1 MKKLVLLIVTVIL
14 VKAVQAQIP
23 QTLNY
28 QGIARN
34 ASGEPIRYQEISVRI
49 SIIDSALA
57 GKLAYQETR
66 RVMTNYVGLFNIV
79 IGGPDAFF
87 VLGNISSVDW
97 ATGNKHIKLEID
109 PAGQSNYTIAG
120 ITKLQSVP
128 YALYSTPSG
137 NASGDLTGNYPS
149 PSIASKAVNT
159 SKLADGSVTDIK
171 VAMGINPA
179 KVGLDKVNNT
189 ADIDK
194 PVSTATQVALS
205 SKLNIA
211 DTNTMLSNRFN
222 RDTVSLSNR
231 INLKANTTD
240 VNTSLALKANITDVN
255 TSLALKAN
263 TTDVNTSLALKANT
277 ADVNTSLALK
287 ANITDVNTS
296 LALKANTTDVN
307 TSLALKENISNK
319 SLDVS
324 ADGTSDEK
332 YPTVKSVK
340 TYVDLMAGNILA
352 GQVNADWTATVGP
365 AKILNKPILFGGSY
379 SDLTGT
385 VPTWNQST
393 TGNAAT
399 STKLAAPK
407 NINGVSFD
415 GSADIT
421 ITAAASTLS
430 GIVPVAKGGT
440 GATTSGGARTNLGL
454 VIGTDVMAAN
464 ATTTLTGDV
473 IGSGNGSF
481 ATTVNTI
488 GGVSSSIIATLPTRV
503 NSNTLSITANT
514 SDILLKAPINSPLFT
529 GTPTAPTPATIDNS
543 TKIATTEFVKASIIA
558 ANAGLSSIGNIA
570 ATSNTRGATISG
582 TTELI
587 LTPADATNGGV
598 VTNGPQTFA
607 GAKTFNSSITAPNFL
622 GNASTTTK
630 LAAPKNINGVAFDG
644 SADITITADA
654 NTLTGTVQVVSGGT
668 GVSTITGLVKG
679 NGTNAM
685 SAAISG
691 TDYLAPTGSAAA
703 LTNFPTLNQNTTG
716 NAATAT
722 KLAAP
727 KNINGVA
734 FDGSADITITAD
746 ANTLTGTVQVVSGGT
761 GVSTITGLVKGNGT
775 NAMSAAIS
783 GTDYLAPTG
792 SAAALTN
799 FPTLNQNTTGNA
811 ATATKLAAPKNINGV
826 AFDGSADITI
836 AAAASTLSG
845 TVQVANGGTG
855 LTTAGL
861 TGQVLTTVG
870 SGTLSWTTPTSISVG
885 TISNTSNVNGASI
898 TGGVLNLAPADGTN
912 GGILNAS
919 NQTIGGPKY
928 FLDNITISNGIK
940 LGTTGGAQNLMYGGA
955 VFAYGTPGSN
965 NTGIGSYALSS
976 LTNTS
981 NEGNDNTAVG
991 TNTIR
996 QGGAANGSRNTAV
1009 GSSALSNGSGT
1020 SNNVAI
1026 GYNTLAAG
1034 ISGGSNTA
1042 VGTYALQNN
1051 STASYNVG
1059 IGYET
1064 LKNTTTGGSN
1074 TAVGRGAML
1083 SNTSGDVNTAVGES
1097 ALISNTNGRYNTS
1110 IGVQSQELNT
1120 TGQSNTAIGVAAIDR
1135 NTGGNN
1141 NAVLGAFAG
1150 RYIADGATYNTA
1162 IDNSILIGASAKPLA
1177 NNANNEIVIGYNA
1190 VGNGSNTVTLGNTS
1204 ITSVK
1209 TSGAF
1214 NAPIYSSTPQ
1224 ALTAGS
1230 NISWNPLSGLNAS
1243 VTLNANSTLVF
1254 SALPPVGSSGT
1265 LIISQP
1271 ASGSTYTLTLPS
1283 ATTNRVLGSS
1293 SGVTLSNTNS
1303 AKDILSF
1310 YYDGNAFYWNI
1321 GNGYGSSQTV
1331 NATNIVGGTAGAV
1344 LYQSGSGTTGFTAA
1358 GTTGQVLTSAGSGA
1372 PTWTTPSTG
1381 VGGSGTLNY
1390 LSKFSATSTLAN
1402 SSIIDEGTGV
1412 YFKTADANSTSG
1424 AGGATVKIGTNGR
1437 SMPATSGTAQN
1448 SVGLRLASNNN
1459 DVLDFGIG
1467 SRIAWLQSSDLLNLG
1482 AGYDINLN
1490 PVGGNVGI
1498 GMSTAPTSKL
1508 DVNGNVKA
1516 SSFNSTIVN
1525 SVGSNVIL
1533 GQGNV
1538 LASLTTGSNNV
1549 GVGQYTLNYLAAGS
1563 ENLGMG
1569 YSAMYN
1575 TRGSNNVGL
1584 GHNSLWTNNTGNN
1597 NTAIGHTSGYNN
1609 TGSDNTFLGYNANSN
1624 GGISNATAIGS
1635 GATVS
1640 ASNTIQLGNTSTTS
1654 VNTSGGLT
1662 ANAAVTNEITSSFT
1676 IDANN
1681 AETYKGKIIICNPS
1695 AAITITFAASL
1706 PTGFN
1711 CMVLQKSAD
1720 ANKITFAAGTSV
1732 TIKNRNNYT
1741 ATAGNYALA
1750 TIVHIGSNIIVTAGD
1765 MQ

>member
-79 IGGPDAFF
+79 IGGPDAFY
-87 VLGNISSVDW
+87 VLGNISAVDW

-240 VNTSLALKANITDVN
+240 VNTSLALKAN
-255 TSLALKAN
+255 
-263 TTDVNTSLALKANT
+263 T

-365 AKILNKPILFGGSY
+365 AKILNKPNLFSGVYSDLTGKPTLFTGSYTDLTNKPNLFSGAYSDLTGKPTLFSGSYTDLTNKPNLFSGSY
-379 SDLTGT
+379 SDLTNKPVIPAAQVSADWNATTGVAMILNKPT
-385 VPTWNQST
+385 LFSGAYADLTGPIPTWNQNT

-399 STKLAAPK
+399 ATKLAA
-407 NINGVSFD
+407 S
-415 GSADIT
+415 
-421 ITAAASTLS
+421 
-430 GIVPVAKGGT
+430 
-440 GATTSGGARTNLGL
+440 
-454 VIGTDVMAAN
+454 
-464 ATTTLTGDV
+464 
-473 IGSGNGSF
+473 
-481 ATTVNTI
+481 
-488 GGVSSSIIATLPTRV
+488 
-503 NSNTLSITANT
+503 
-514 SDILLKAPINSPLFT
+514 
-529 GTPTAPTPATIDNS
+529 
-543 TKIATTEFVKASIIA
+543 
-558 ANAGLSSIGNIA
+558 
-570 ATSNTRGATISG
+570 
-582 TTELI
+582 
-587 LTPADATNGGV
+587 
-598 VTNGPQTFA
+598 
-607 GAKTFNSSITAPNFL
+607 
-622 GNASTTTK
+622 
-630 LAAPKNINGVAFDG
+630 KNINGVAFDG
-644 SADITITADA
+644 SADITITAA
-654 NTLTGTVQVVSGGT
+654 AATLSGTVQVANGGT
-668 GVSTITGLVKG
+668 GASTITGIVKG

-734 FDGSADITITAD
+734 FDGSADITITA
-746 ANTLTGTVQVVSGGT
+746 
-761 GVSTITGLVKGNGT
+761 
-775 NAMSAAIS
+775 
-783 GTDYLAPTG
+783 
-792 SAAALTN
+792 
-799 FPTLNQNTTGNA
+799 
-811 ATATKLAAPKNINGV
+811 
-826 AFDGSADITI
+826 
-836 AAAASTLSG
+836 AASTLYG

-855 LTTAGL
+855 LTNAGL
-861 TGQVLTTVG
+861 TGQVLTTVAG
-870 SGTLSWTTPTSISVG
+870 GTLSWTTPTSISVG
-885 TISNTSNVNGASI
+885 AISNTSNVNGASI

-955 VFAYGTPGSN
+955 VFAYGTPGAN

-976 LTNTS
+976 LTNTG
-981 NEGNDNTAVG
+981 NEGNNNTAVG
-991 TNTIR
+991 TNAIR

-1020 SNNVAI
+1020 SDNVAI
-1026 GYNTLAAG
+1026 GYYTLAAG

-1150 RYIADGATYNTA
+1150 RYIADGTTYNTA

-1243 VTLNANSTLVF
+1243 VTLNANSTLAF

-1358 GTTGQVLTSAGSGA
+1358 GTSGQVLTSAGTGA

-1498 GMSTAPTSKL
+1498 GMNTAPTSKL

-1609 TGSDNTFLGYNANSN
+1609 SGSDNTFLGYNANSS

-1720 ANKITFAAGTSV
+1720 ANKVTFAAGTSV

-1750 TIVHIGSNIIVTAGD
+1750 TIVHIGGNIIVTAGD

>member
-57 GKLAYQETR
+57 GKIAYQETR
-66 RVMTNYVGLFNIV
+66 RVATNYVGLFNIV
-79 IGGPDAFF
+79 IGGPDASF
-87 VLGNISSVDW
+87 VLGNISAVDW

-109 PAGQSNYTIAG
+109 PAGQSNFTIAG

-137 NASGDLTGNYPS
+137 NASGDLTGNYPA
-149 PSIASKAVNT
+149 PSIASNAVNT
-159 SKLADGSVTDIK
+159 AKLADGSVTDIK

-189 ADIDK
+189 ADLDK
-194 PVSTATQVALS
+194 PVSAATQVSLNT
-205 SKLNIA
+205 KLNIV
-211 DTNTMLSNRFN
+211 DTSTMLSSRFN

-231 INLKANTTD
+231 INLKANAAD
-240 VNTSLALKANITDVN
+240 VNTAL
-255 TSLALKAN
+255 S
-263 TTDVNTSLALKANT
+263 LKANT
-277 ADVNTSLALK
+277 ADVNNA
-287 ANITDVNTS
+287 
-296 LALKANTTDVN
+296 
-307 TSLALKENISNK
+307 LALKENIANK
-319 SLDVS
+319 SLDL
-324 ADGTSDEK
+324 ATDGASDVK

-365 AKILNKPILFGGSY
+365 AKILNKPTLFGGAY
-379 SDLTGT
+379 SDLTGII
-385 VPTWNQST
+385 PTWNQNT

-399 STKLAAPK
+399 STKLAAPR
-407 NINGVSFD
+407 NINGVAFD

-430 GIVPVAKGGT
+430 GTVPVASGGT
-440 GATTSGGARTNLGL
+440 GAS
-454 VIGTDVMAAN
+454 
-464 ATTTLTGDV
+464 TLTGLVKGNGTNAMSAALAGTDYLTPT
-473 IGSGNGSF
+473 GSAASLTNFPTLNQNTSGN
-481 ATTVNTI
+481 
-488 GGVSSSIIATLPTRV
+488 
-503 NSNTLSITANT
+503 
-514 SDILLKAPINSPLFT
+514 
-529 GTPTAPTPATIDNS
+529 
-543 TKIATTEFVKASIIA
+543 
-558 ANAGLSSIGNIA
+558 A
-570 ATSNTRGATISG
+570 ATS
-582 TTELI
+582 
-587 LTPADATNGGV
+587 
-598 VTNGPQTFA
+598 
-607 GAKTFNSSITAPNFL
+607 
-622 GNASTTTK
+622 TK

-644 SADITITADA
+644 SADITITAAASTLSGTVPVAKGGTGATTSAGARTNLGLVIGTDVMSA
-654 NTLTGTVQVVSGGT
+654 TATTTLTGDVTGSGNGSFTTIVNSIGGVSSNIIAGLPTIVNSNTLSITANTADLLLKAPLLSPTFT
-668 GVSTITGLVKG
+668 GVPSAPTPAINDNSTKIATTEFVKASIVAANAGLSSIGNIATTSNAKG
-679 NGTNAM
+679 AT
-685 SAAISG
+685 ISG
-691 TDYLAPTGSAAA
+691 TTELILTPADATNGGI
-703 LTNFPTLNQNTTG
+703 LTNGSQTIAGAKTFNSDITAPNFIG

-761 GVSTITGLVKGNGT
+761 GASTITGLVKGNGT

-792 SAAALTN
+792 SAAALTD

-811 ATATKLAAPKNINGV
+811 ATASKLAAPKNINGV

-861 TGQVLTTVG
+861 TGQVLTTVA

-885 TISNTSNVNGASI
+885 TITNTSNSNGASI

-912 GGILNAS
+912 GGVVTTG
-919 NQTIGGPKY
+919 NQTFAGSKN
-928 FLDNITISNGIK
+928 FTNNINVNQLNVGAPSSGSQNTM
-940 LGTTGGAQNLMYGGA
+940 LGVATY
-955 VFAYGTPGSN
+955 AYGTPGNN
-965 NTGIGSYALSS
+965 NTALGFFS
-976 LTNTS
+976 LASLSNTG

-991 TNTIR
+991 TNAIR
-996 QGGAANGSRNTAV
+996 QGGGANGSRNTAV
-1009 GSSALSNGSGT
+1009 GSAALSNGSGAY
-1020 SNNVAI
+1020 NNVAI
-1026 GYNTLAAG
+1026 GYSTLAAG
-1034 ISGGSNTA
+1034 VSGTSNTA
-1042 VGTYALQNN
+1042 VGTFALQNN
-1051 STASYNVG
+1051 TTASYNVG
-1059 IGYET
+1059 IGFET
-1064 LKNTTTGGSN
+1064 LRSTTTGGSN
-1074 TAVGRGAML
+1074 TAIGKSAMY
-1083 SNTSGDVNTAVGES
+1083 SNTSGDVNTAVGENS
-1097 ALISNTNGRYNTS
+1097 LVSNTTGRYNTS
-1110 IGVQSQELNT
+1110 IGVQSQEQNA

-1135 NTGGNN
+1135 NVAGHN

-1224 ALTAGS
+1224 ALAAGS

-1243 VTLNANSTLVF
+1243 VTLNANSTLAF

>member
-79 IGGPDAFF
+79 IGGPDAFY
-87 VLGNISSVDW
+87 VLGNISAVDW

-240 VNTSLALKANITDVN
+240 VNTSLALKAN
-255 TSLALKAN
+255 
-263 TTDVNTSLALKANT
+263 T

-365 AKILNKPILFGGSY
+365 AKILNKPNLFSGVYSDLTGKPTLFTGSYTDLTNKPNLFSGAYSDLTGKPTLFSGSYTDLTNKPNLFSGSY
-379 SDLTGT
+379 SDLTNKPVIPAAQVSADWNATTGVAMILNKPT
-385 VPTWNQST
+385 LFSGAYADLTGPIPTWNQNT

-399 STKLAAPK
+399 ATKLAA
-407 NINGVSFD
+407 S
-415 GSADIT
+415 
-421 ITAAASTLS
+421 
-430 GIVPVAKGGT
+430 
-440 GATTSGGARTNLGL
+440 
-454 VIGTDVMAAN
+454 
-464 ATTTLTGDV
+464 
-473 IGSGNGSF
+473 
-481 ATTVNTI
+481 
-488 GGVSSSIIATLPTRV
+488 
-503 NSNTLSITANT
+503 
-514 SDILLKAPINSPLFT
+514 
-529 GTPTAPTPATIDNS
+529 
-543 TKIATTEFVKASIIA
+543 
-558 ANAGLSSIGNIA
+558 
-570 ATSNTRGATISG
+570 
-582 TTELI
+582 
-587 LTPADATNGGV
+587 
-598 VTNGPQTFA
+598 
-607 GAKTFNSSITAPNFL
+607 
-622 GNASTTTK
+622 
-630 LAAPKNINGVAFDG
+630 KNINGVAFDG
-644 SADITITADA
+644 SADITITAA
-654 NTLTGTVQVVSGGT
+654 AATLSGTVQVANGGT
-668 GVSTITGLVKG
+668 GASTITGLIKG

-734 FDGSADITITAD
+734 FDGSADITITAE
-746 ANTLTGTVQVVSGGT
+746 ANTLTGTVQVVNGGT
-761 GVSTITGLVKGNGT
+761 GTSTITGLVKGNGT

-811 ATATKLAAPKNINGV
+811 ATATKLATPKNINGV

-836 AAAASTLSG
+836 TAAASTLYG

-855 LTTAGL
+855 LTNAGL
-861 TGQVLTTVG
+861 TGQVLTTVAG
-870 SGTLSWTTPTSISVG
+870 GTLSWTTPTSISVG
-885 TISNTSNVNGASI
+885 AISNTSNVNGASI

-955 VFAYGTPGSN
+955 VFAYGTPGAN

-976 LTNTS
+976 LTNTG
-981 NEGNDNTAVG
+981 NEGNNNTAVG
-991 TNTIR
+991 TNAIR

-1020 SNNVAI
+1020 SDNVAI
-1026 GYNTLAAG
+1026 GYYTLAAG

-1150 RYIADGATYNTA
+1150 RYIADGTTYNTA

-1243 VTLNANSTLVF
+1243 VTLNANSTLAF

-1358 GTTGQVLTSAGSGA
+1358 GTSGQVLTSAGTGA

-1498 GMSTAPTSKL
+1498 GMNTAPTSKL

-1609 TGSDNTFLGYNANSN
+1609 SGSDNTFLGYNANSS

-1720 ANKITFAAGTSV
+1720 ANKVTFAAGTSV

-1750 TIVHIGSNIIVTAGD
+1750 TIVHIGGNIIVTAGD

>member
-1 MKKLVLLIVTVIL
+1 MKKLLLLIFTIVL
-14 VKAVQAQIP
+14 FESVQAQIP

-34 ASGEPIRYQEISVRI
+34 ANGEPIRYQEISVRI

-57 GKLAYQETR
+57 GKVAYQETR
-66 RVMTNYVGLFNIV
+66 RVRTNYVGLFNIV
-79 IGGPDAFF
+79 IGSPDAFY
-87 VLGNISSVDW
+87 VLGNISGVDW

-109 PAGQSNYTIAG
+109 PAGQSNFTIAG

-137 NASGDLTGNYPS
+137 NASGDLTGNYPA
-149 PSIASKAVNT
+149 PSIASKAVTN

-179 KVGLDKVNNT
+179 KVGLEKVNNT

-194 PVSTATQVALS
+194 PISAATQVSLNT
-205 SKLNIA
+205 KLNIV
-211 DTNTMLSNRFN
+211 DTSTMLSNRFN
-222 RDTVSLSNR
+222 RDTGSLSNR
-231 INLKANTTD
+231 INLKSNTAD
-240 VNTSLALKANITDVN
+240 VNEALALKANSIDVN
-255 TSLALKAN
+255 TALALKAN
-263 TTDVNTSLALKANT
+263 TSDVNAA
-277 ADVNTSLALK
+277 
-287 ANITDVNTS
+287 
-296 LALKANTTDVN
+296 
-307 TSLALKENISNK
+307 LALKENLINK
-319 SLDVS
+319 SIDIA
-324 ADGTSDEK
+324 ADGTSDSK
-332 YPTVKSVK
+332 YPSVKSVK
-340 TYVDLMAGNILA
+340 TYVDQIAGTILT

-365 AKILNKPILFGGSY
+365 AKILNKPSLFSGAY
-379 SDLTGT
+379 SDLTGKPSLFSGAYADLT
-385 VPTWNQST
+385 GTIPIWNQNT

-399 STKLAAPK
+399 ATKLAAPK
-407 NINGVSFD
+407 NINGIAFD

-430 GIVPVAKGGT
+430 GTVPVAKGGT
-440 GATTSGGARTNLGL
+440 GANTSEGARTNLGL
-454 VIGTDVMAAN
+454 VIGTDVMSAT

-473 IGSGNGSF
+473 TGSGNGTF
-481 ATTVNTI
+481 RTTVNSI
-488 GGVSSSIIATLPTRV
+488 GGVSSSTIASLPTTV

-514 SDILLKAPINSPLFT
+514 ADLLLKAPLASPTFS
-529 GTPTAPTPATIDNS
+529 GVPSAPTPATNDNS

-558 ANAGLSSIGNIA
+558 ANAGLSSIGTIA
-570 ATSNTRGATISG
+570 TTSNAKGATISG

-587 LTPADATNGGV
+587 LTPADATNGGIL
-598 VTNGPQTFA
+598 TNGSQTIA
-607 GAKTFNSSITAPNFL
+607 GAKTFNNDITAPNFI
-622 GNASTTTK
+622 GNAATASK

-644 SADITITADA
+644 SADITIAA
-654 NTLTGTVQVVSGGT
+654 AASTLSGTVIVANGGT
-668 GVSTITGLVKG
+668 GTSTITGIVKG

-685 SAAISG
+685 TAAVAG
-691 TDYLAPTGSAAA
+691 TDYLEPTGSAAA
-703 LTNFPTLNQNTTG
+703 LTDFP
-716 NAATAT
+716 
-722 KLAAP
+722 
-727 KNINGVA
+727 I
-734 FDGSADITITAD
+734 
-746 ANTLTGTVQVVSGGT
+746 
-761 GVSTITGLVKGNGT
+761 
-775 NAMSAAIS
+775 
-783 GTDYLAPTG
+783 
-792 SAAALTN
+792 
-799 FPTLNQNTTGNA
+799 LNQNTTGNA

-861 TGQVLTTVG
+861 TGQVLTTVS

-885 TISNTSNVNGASI
+885 TISTTSNVNGASI
-898 TGGVLNLAPADGTN
+898 TAGVLNLAPADGTN
-912 GGILNAS
+912 GGVVTTG
-919 NQTIGGPKY
+919 NQTFAGNKIFTNNISVNQMSIGVPSSGSQ
-928 FLDNITISNGIK
+928 NTM
-940 LGTTGGAQNLMYGGA
+940 LGTASY
-955 VFAYGTPGSN
+955 AYGAPGNN
-965 NTGIGSYALSS
+965 NTALGFFT
-976 LTNTS
+976 LATLLNTG

-991 TNTIR
+991 TNAIR
-996 QGGAANGSRNTAV
+996 QGGASNGSRNTGV
-1009 GSSALSNGSGT
+1009 GSHTLSNGSGAF
-1020 SNNVAI
+1020 NNTAL
-1026 GYNTLAAG
+1026 GSYAMS
-1034 ISGGSNTA
+1034 SGVSGASNTA
-1042 VGTYALQNN
+1042 VGTFALQNN

-1064 LKNTTTGGSN
+1064 LRSTTTGGSN
-1074 TAVGRGAML
+1074 TAIGKGAMY

-1097 ALISNTNGRYNTS
+1097 ALISNTIGRYNTS
-1110 IGVQSQELNT
+1110 IGVQSQEQNT

-1135 NTGGNN
+1135 NTAGSN

-1150 RYIADGATYNTA
+1150 RYIADNATFNTA
-1162 IDNSILIGASAKPLA
+1162 INNSVLIGANAKPLA

-1190 VGNGSNTVTLGNTS
+1190 IGNGSNTVTLGNSS

-1224 ALTAGS
+1224 TLTAGS
-1230 NISWNPLSGLNAS
+1230 NISWNPMSGLNAS
-1243 VTLNANSTLVF
+1243 VTLNANSTLAF
-1254 SALPPVGSSGT
+1254 SELPPVGSSGT
-1265 LIISQP
+1265 LIITQP
-1271 ASGSTYTLTLPS
+1271 TSGGTFSLTLPT

-1293 SGVTLSNTNS
+1293 SGITLSSTNS

-1310 YYDGNAFYWNI
+1310 YYDGNAFYWNL
-1321 GNGYGSSQTV
+1321 GNGYGSTQTV
-1331 NATNIVGGTAGAV
+1331 NATNIVGGAAGAV
-1344 LYQSGSGTTGFTAA
+1344 LYQSGAGVTGFTAA
-1358 GTTGQVLTSAGSGA
+1358 GTSGQVLTSAGTGA

-1381 VGGSGTLNY
+1381 VGGSGTSTY
-1390 LSKFSATSTLAN
+1390 IPKFSASATLAN
-1402 SSIIDEGTGV
+1402 SSIIDDGTSV

-1437 SMPATSGTAQN
+1437 SMPASSGTTQN

-1525 SVGSNVIL
+1525 SVGSNVIV

-1538 LASLTTGSNNV
+1538 LASLTTGNNNV

-1597 NTAIGHTSGYNN
+1597 NTAIGHSSGYNS
-1609 TGSDNTFLGYNANSN
+1609 TGSDNTFLGYNANSSA
-1624 GGISNATAIGS
+1624 GVTNAAAIGS
-1635 GATVS
+1635 GATVT
-1640 ASNTIQLGNTSTTS
+1640 ASNTIQLGNTSTTG

-1662 ANAAVTNEITSSFT
+1662 ANAAVTSEITSSFT

-1720 ANKITFAAGTSV
+1720 ANKVTFAAGTSV

-1750 TIVHIGSNIIVTAGD
+1750 TIVHIGGNIIVTAGD

>member
-79 IGGPDAFF
+79 IGGPDAFY
-87 VLGNISSVDW
+87 VLGNISAVDW

-365 AKILNKPILFGGSY
+365 AKILNKPNLFSGVYSDLTGKPTLFTGSYTDLTNKPNLFSGAYSDLTGKPTLFSGSYTDLTNKPNLFSGSY
-379 SDLTGT
+379 SDLTNKPVIPAAQVSADWNATTGVAMILNKPT
-385 VPTWNQST
+385 LFSGAYADLTGPIPTWNQNT

-399 STKLAAPK
+399 ATKLAA
-407 NINGVSFD
+407 S
-415 GSADIT
+415 
-421 ITAAASTLS
+421 
-430 GIVPVAKGGT
+430 
-440 GATTSGGARTNLGL
+440 
-454 VIGTDVMAAN
+454 
-464 ATTTLTGDV
+464 
-473 IGSGNGSF
+473 
-481 ATTVNTI
+481 
-488 GGVSSSIIATLPTRV
+488 
-503 NSNTLSITANT
+503 
-514 SDILLKAPINSPLFT
+514 
-529 GTPTAPTPATIDNS
+529 
-543 TKIATTEFVKASIIA
+543 
-558 ANAGLSSIGNIA
+558 
-570 ATSNTRGATISG
+570 
-582 TTELI
+582 
-587 LTPADATNGGV
+587 
-598 VTNGPQTFA
+598 
-607 GAKTFNSSITAPNFL
+607 
-622 GNASTTTK
+622 
-630 LAAPKNINGVAFDG
+630 KNINGVAFDG
-644 SADITITADA
+644 SADITITAA
-654 NTLTGTVQVVSGGT
+654 AATLSGTVQVANGGT
-668 GVSTITGLVKG
+668 GASTITGLIKG

-734 FDGSADITITAD
+734 FDGSADITITAE
-746 ANTLTGTVQVVSGGT
+746 ANTLTGTVQVVNGGT
-761 GVSTITGLVKGNGT
+761 GTSTITGLVKGNGT

-811 ATATKLAAPKNINGV
+811 ATATKLATPKNINGV

-836 AAAASTLSG
+836 TAAASTLYG

-855 LTTAGL
+855 LTNAGL
-861 TGQVLTTVG
+861 TGQVLTTVAG
-870 SGTLSWTTPTSISVG
+870 GTLSWTTPTSISVG
-885 TISNTSNVNGASI
+885 AISNTSNVNGASI

-955 VFAYGTPGSN
+955 VFAYGTPGAN

-976 LTNTS
+976 LTNTG
-981 NEGNDNTAVG
+981 NEGNNNTAVG
-991 TNTIR
+991 TNAIR

-1020 SNNVAI
+1020 SDNVAI
-1026 GYNTLAAG
+1026 GYYTLAAG

-1150 RYIADGATYNTA
+1150 RYIADGTTYNTA

-1243 VTLNANSTLVF
+1243 VTLNANSTLAF

-1358 GTTGQVLTSAGSGA
+1358 GTSGQV
-1372 PTWTTPSTG
+1372 
-1381 VGGSGTLNY
+1381 
-1390 LSKFSATSTLAN
+1390 
-1402 SSIIDEGTGV
+1402 
-1412 YFKTADANSTSG
+1412 
-1424 AGGATVKIGTNGR
+1424 
-1437 SMPATSGTAQN
+1437 
-1448 SVGLRLASNNN
+1448 
-1459 DVLDFGIG
+1459 
-1467 SRIAWLQSSDLLNLG
+1467 
-1482 AGYDINLN
+1482 
-1490 PVGGNVGI
+1490 
-1498 GMSTAPTSKL
+1498 
-1508 DVNGNVKA
+1508 
-1516 SSFNSTIVN
+1516 
-1525 SVGSNVIL
+1525 
-1533 GQGNV
+1533 
-1538 LASLTTGSNNV
+1538 
-1549 GVGQYTLNYLAAGS
+1549 
-1563 ENLGMG
+1563 
-1569 YSAMYN
+1569 
-1575 TRGSNNVGL
+1575 
-1584 GHNSLWTNNTGNN
+1584 
-1597 NTAIGHTSGYNN
+1597 
-1609 TGSDNTFLGYNANSN
+1609 
-1624 GGISNATAIGS
+1624 
-1635 GATVS
+1635 
-1640 ASNTIQLGNTSTTS
+1640 
-1654 VNTSGGLT
+1654 
-1662 ANAAVTNEITSSFT
+1662 
-1676 IDANN
+1676 
-1681 AETYKGKIIICNPS
+1681 
-1695 AAITITFAASL
+1695 
-1706 PTGFN
+1706 
-1711 CMVLQKSAD
+1711 
-1720 ANKITFAAGTSV
+1720 
-1732 TIKNRNNYT
+1732 
-1741 ATAGNYALA
+1741 
-1750 TIVHIGSNIIVTAGD
+1750 
-1765 MQ
+1765 

>member
-1 MKKLVLLIVTVIL
+1 MKKFLFLIFTIVLFES
-14 VKAVQAQIP
+14 VQAQIP
-23 QTLNY
+23 QSLNY

-34 ASGEPIRYQEISVRI
+34 ASGEPIRYQEISVKI

-57 GKLAYQETR
+57 GKVAYQESR

-79 IGGPDAFF
+79 IGGPDAFY
-87 VLGNISSVDW
+87 VLGNISAVDW

-109 PAGQSNYTIAG
+109 PAGQNNYTIAG

-137 NASGDLTGNYPS
+137 NASGDLTGNYPA
-149 PSIASKAVNT
+149 PSIAPKVVTTN
-159 SKLADGSVTDIK
+159 KLADGSVTDIK
-171 VAMGINPA
+171 VAMGINPV
-179 KVGLDKVNNT
+179 KVGLEKVNNT
-189 ADIDK
+189 ADLDK
-194 PVSTATQVALS
+194 PISIATQSAINT
-205 SKLNIA
+205 KLNIS
-211 DTNTMLSNRFN
+211 DTAVMLSNRIS

-231 INLKANTTD
+231 INLKASTSDVNAALALKANTSDVNAALALKSNTTD
-240 VNTSLALKANITDVN
+240 VNTA
-255 TSLALKAN
+255 LALKAN
-263 TTDVNTSLALKANT
+263 TSDVNAA
-277 ADVNTSLALK
+277 
-287 ANITDVNTS
+287 
-296 LALKANTTDVN
+296 
-307 TSLALKENISNK
+307 LALKENLTNK
-319 SLDVS
+319 SIDIS
-324 ADGTSDEK
+324 ADGASDSK
-332 YPTVKSVK
+332 YPSVKSVK
-340 TYVDLMAGNILA
+340 TYVDQIAGTILT

-365 AKILNKPILFGGSY
+365 AKILNKPALFGGAY
-379 SDLTGT
+379 SDLTGII
-385 VPTWNQST
+385 PIWNQNT

-407 NINGVSFD
+407 NINGVAFD
-415 GSADIT
+415 GSTDIT
-421 ITAAASTLS
+421 IAAAASTLS
-430 GIVPVAKGGT
+430 GTVPVSSGGTGTSTLTGIVKGNGTNAMSAALAGTDYLTPTGSAASLINFPTLNQNTTGNAATSTKLAAPKNINGVAFDGSTDITIAAAASTLSGTVPVAKGGT
-440 GATTSGGARTNLGL
+440 GATTSAGARTNLGL
-454 VIGTDVMAAN
+454 VIGADVMSAT

-473 IGSGNGSF
+473 TGSGNGSF
-481 ATTVNTI
+481 TTTVNSI
-488 GGVSSSIIATLPTRV
+488 GGVSSSTIAGLPTTV

-514 SDILLKAPINSPLFT
+514 ADLLLKAPLASPTFT
-529 GTPTAPTPATIDNS
+529 GAPSAPTPATNDNS

-570 ATSNTRGATISG
+570 VTSNARGATISG

-587 LTPADATNGGV
+587 LTPADATNGGIL
-598 VTNGPQTFA
+598 TNGSQTIA
-607 GAKTFNSSITAPNFL
+607 GAKTFNSDITAPNFI
-622 GNASTTTK
+622 GNAATATK
-630 LAAPKNINGVAFDG
+630 LASPKNINGVAFDG
-644 SADITITADA
+644 SADITISAA
-654 NTLTGTVQVVSGGT
+654 ASTLTGTVLVANGGT
-668 GVSTITGLVKG
+668 GTSTITGIIKG

-685 SAAISG
+685 TAAVAG
-691 TDYLAPTGSAAA
+691 TDYLEPTGSAA
-703 LTNFPTLNQNTTG
+703 N
-716 NAATAT
+716 
-722 KLAAP
+722 
-727 KNINGVA
+727 
-734 FDGSADITITAD
+734 
-746 ANTLTGTVQVVSGGT
+746 
-761 GVSTITGLVKGNGT
+761 
-775 NAMSAAIS
+775 
-783 GTDYLAPTG
+783 
-792 SAAALTN
+792 LTN

-845 TVQVANGGTG
+845 TVQVVNGGTG

-861 TGQVLTTVG
+861 TGQVLTTVAG
-870 SGTLSWTTPTSISVG
+870 GTLSWTTPTSISVG
-885 TISNTSNVNGASI
+885 TISTTSNVNGASI
-898 TGGVLNLAPADGTN
+898 TAGVLNLAPADGTN
-912 GGILNAS
+912 GGVVTTG
-919 NQTIGGPKY
+919 NQTFAGSKIFNNNIQVNSIRVGAPASGSANTMIGAY
-928 FLDNITISNGIK
+928 SL
-940 LGTTGGAQNLMYGGA
+940 LYGS
-955 VFAYGTPGSN
+955 PGSN
-965 NTGIGSYALSS
+965 NTAVGTMSLAS
-976 LTNTS
+976 LTNTG

-991 TNTIR
+991 TNAIR
-996 QGGAANGSRNTAV
+996 QGGASNGSRNTGV
-1009 GSSALSNGSGT
+1009 GSHTLSNGSGAF
-1020 SNNVAI
+1020 NNTALGSYAMSSVV
-1026 GYNTLAAG
+1026 
-1034 ISGGSNTA
+1034 SGASNTA
-1042 VGTYALQNN
+1042 VGTFALQNN

-1064 LKNTTTGGSN
+1064 LRSTTTGGSN
-1074 TAVGRGAML
+1074 TAIGKGAMY

-1097 ALISNTNGRYNTS
+1097 ALISNTIGRYNTS
-1110 IGVQSQELNT
+1110 IGVQSQEQNT

-1135 NTGGNN
+1135 NTAGSN

-1150 RYIADGATYNTA
+1150 RYIADNATSNTA
-1162 IDNSILIGASAKPLA
+1162 INNSVLLGFNARPLA

-1190 VGNGSNTVTLGNTS
+1190 IGNGSNTVTLGNSS

-1214 NAPIYSSTPQ
+1214 NAPVYSSTPQ

-1230 NISWNPLSGLNAS
+1230 NISWNPMSGLNAS
-1243 VTLNANSTLVF
+1243 VTLNANSTLAF
-1254 SALPPVGSSGT
+1254 SELPPVGSSGT
-1265 LIISQP
+1265 LIITQP
-1271 ASGSTYTLTLPS
+1271 TSGGTFSLTLPT

-1293 SGVTLSNTNS
+1293 SGITLSSTNS

-1310 YYDGNAFYWNI
+1310 YYDGNAFYWNL
-1321 GNGYGSSQTV
+1321 GNGYGSTQTV
-1331 NATNIVGGTAGAV
+1331 NATNIVGGAAGAV
-1344 LYQSGSGTTGFTAA
+1344 LYQSGAGVTGFTAA
-1358 GTTGQVLTSAGSGA
+1358 GTSGQVLTSAGTGA

-1381 VGGSGTLNY
+1381 VGGSGTSTY
-1390 LSKFSATSTLAN
+1390 IPKFSASATLAN
-1402 SSIIDEGTGV
+1402 SSIIDDGTSV

-1437 SMPATSGTAQN
+1437 SMPASSGTTQN

-1525 SVGSNVIL
+1525 SVGSNVIV

-1538 LASLTTGSNNV
+1538 LASLTTGNNNV

-1597 NTAIGHTSGYNN
+1597 NTAIGHSSGYNS
-1609 TGSDNTFLGYNANSN
+1609 TGSDNTFLGYNANSSA
-1624 GGISNATAIGS
+1624 GVTNAAAIGS
-1635 GATVS
+1635 GATVT
-1640 ASNTIQLGNTSTTS
+1640 ASNTIQLGNTSTTG

-1662 ANAAVTNEITSSFT
+1662 ANAAVTSEITSSFT

-1720 ANKITFAAGTSV
+1720 ANKVTFAAGTSV

-1750 TIVHIGSNIIVTAGD
+1750 TIVHIGGNIIVTAGD

>member
-57 GKLAYQETR
+57 GKVAYQETR
-66 RVMTNYVGLFNIV
+66 RVLTNYVGLFNIV
-79 IGGPDAFF
+79 IGGPDAFY
-87 VLGNISSVDW
+87 VLGSISAVDW
-97 ATGNKHIKLEID
+97 ATGNKHIRLEID
-109 PAGQSNYTIAG
+109 PAGQSNFTIAG
-120 ITKLQSVP
+120 TTKLQSVP

-137 NASGDLTGNYPS
+137 SASGDLTGNYPA
-149 PSIASKAVNT
+149 PSIAPKAVST
-159 SKLADGSVTDIK
+159 SKLADGSVTDSK

-179 KVGLDKVNNT
+179 KVGLEKVDNT
-189 ADIDK
+189 SDINK
-194 PVSTATQVALS
+194 PISTAVQTALN
-205 SKLNIA
+205 SKLNIL
-211 DTNTMLSNRFN
+211 DTVSMLSNRIN
-222 RDTVSLSNR
+222 RDTLSLSNR
-231 INLKANTTD
+231 INLKASTSDLNAGLALKTNISD
-240 VNTSLALKANITDVN
+240 VNAGLALKANMSDVN
-255 TSLALKAN
+255 NAL
-263 TTDVNTSLALKANT
+263 T
-277 ADVNTSLALK
+277 
-287 ANITDVNTS
+287 
-296 LALKANTTDVN
+296 
-307 TSLALKENISNK
+307 LKENLANK
-319 SLDVS
+319 SLDV
-324 ADGTSDEK
+324 AVDGSSDVK
-332 YPTVKSVK
+332 YPSVKSVK

-352 GQVNADWTATVGP
+352 GQVNADWSATVGP

-385 VPTWNQST
+385 VPIWNQNT
-393 TGNAAT
+393 TGNAA
-399 STKLAAPK
+399 SATKLAAPK
-407 NINGVSFD
+407 NINGVAFD
-415 GSADIT
+415 GSSDIT
-421 ITAAASTLS
+421 ITSSATTLS
-430 GIVPVAKGGT
+430 GIVPIAKGGT
-440 GATTSGGARTNLGL
+440 GANTSLGARTNLGL

-464 ATTTLTGDV
+464 AVTSLTGDV
-473 IGSGNGSF
+473 TGSGNGSF
-481 ATTVNTI
+481 TTTVNSI
-488 GGVSSSIIATLPTRV
+488 GGVSSSTIATLPSRV
-503 NSNTLSITANT
+503 NSNTLSITVNT
-514 SDILLKAPINSPLFT
+514 ADLLLKAPIASPTFT
-529 GTPTAPTPATIDNS
+529 GVPSAPTPATNDNS
-543 TKIATTEFVKASIIA
+543 TKIATTEFVKASIVA
-558 ANAGLSSIGNIA
+558 ANAGLSSIGSIA
-570 ATSNTRGATISG
+570 ATSNAKGAVISG

-598 VTNGPQTFA
+598 MTTGAQTFA
-607 GAKTFNSSITAPNFL
+607 GAKTFTSNVTAPNFL
-622 GNASTTTK
+622 GNAS
-630 LAAPKNINGVAFDG
+630 
-644 SADITITADA
+644 
-654 NTLTGTVQVVSGGT
+654 
-668 GVSTITGLVKG
+668 
-679 NGTNAM
+679 
-685 SAAISG
+685 
-691 TDYLAPTGSAAA
+691 
-703 LTNFPTLNQNTTG
+703 
-716 NAATAT
+716 TAT

-734 FDGSADITITAD
+734 FDGSADITIA
-746 ANTLTGTVQVVSGGT
+746 AAASTLSGTVQVANGGT
-761 GVSTITGLVKGNGT
+761 GTSTITGLVKGNGT
-775 NAMSAAIS
+775 SAMSAAIA

-792 SAAALTN
+792 SAAALTD

-861 TGQVLTTVG
+861 TGQVLTTVAG
-870 SGTLSWTTPTSISVG
+870 GTLSWTTPTTISVG

-898 TGGVLNLAPADGTN
+898 TGGILNLAPADGTN
-912 GGILNAS
+912 GGVVTTG
-919 NQTIGGPKY
+919 NQTFAGSKS
-928 FLDNITISNGIK
+928 FTNNINVNQLNVGAPSSGSQNTM
-940 LGTTGGAQNLMYGGA
+940 LGVATY
-955 VFAYGTPGSN
+955 AYGSPGNN
-965 NTGIGSYALSS
+965 NTALGFFS
-976 LTNTS
+976 LASLSNTG

-991 TNTIR
+991 TNAIR

-1009 GSSALSNGSGT
+1009 GSAALSNGSGT
-1020 SNNVAI
+1020 YNNTAI

-1150 RYIADGATYNTA
+1150 RYIADGTTYNTA

-1243 VTLNANSTLVF
+1243 VTLNANSTLAF

-1358 GTTGQVLTSAGSGA
+1358 GTSGQVLTSAGTGA

-1662 ANAAVTNEITSSFT
+1662 ANAAVTSEITSSFT

-1720 ANKITFAAGTSV
+1720 ANKVTFAAGTNV
-1732 TIKNRNNYT
+1732 TVKNRNNYT

>member
-1 MKKLVLLIVTVIL
+1 MKKFLFLIFTIVLFES
-14 VKAVQAQIP
+14 VQAQIP

-34 ASGEPIRYQEISVRI
+34 ASGEPIRYQEISVKI

-57 GKLAYQETR
+57 GKVAYQESR

-79 IGGPDAFF
+79 IGGPDAFY
-87 VLGNISSVDW
+87 VLGNISAVDW

-109 PAGQSNYTIAG
+109 PAGQNNYTIAG

-137 NASGDLTGNYPS
+137 NASGDLTGNYPA
-149 PSIASKAVNT
+149 PSIAPKVVT
-159 SKLADGSVTDIK
+159 TTKLADGSVTDIK

-179 KVGLDKVNNT
+179 KVGLEKVNNT
-189 ADIDK
+189 ADLDK
-194 PVSTATQVALS
+194 PISIATQSAINT
-205 SKLNIA
+205 KLNIS
-211 DTNTMLSNRFN
+211 DTAVMLSNRIS

-231 INLKANTTD
+231 INLKASTSDVNAALALKANTSDVNAALALKSNTTD
-240 VNTSLALKANITDVN
+240 VNTA
-255 TSLALKAN
+255 LALKAN
-263 TTDVNTSLALKANT
+263 TSDVNAA
-277 ADVNTSLALK
+277 
-287 ANITDVNTS
+287 
-296 LALKANTTDVN
+296 
-307 TSLALKENISNK
+307 LALKENLTNK
-319 SLDVS
+319 SIDIS
-324 ADGTSDEK
+324 ADGASDSK
-332 YPTVKSVK
+332 YPSVKSVK
-340 TYVDLMAGNILA
+340 TYVDQIAGTILT

-365 AKILNKPILFGGSY
+365 AKILNKPALFGGAY
-379 SDLTGT
+379 SDLTGII
-385 VPTWNQST
+385 PIWNQNT

-407 NINGVSFD
+407 NINGVAFD
-415 GSADIT
+415 GSTDIT
-421 ITAAASTLS
+421 IAAAASTLS
-430 GIVPVAKGGT
+430 GTVPVAKGGT
-440 GATTSGGARTNLGL
+440 GATTSAGARTNLGL
-454 VIGTDVMAAN
+454 VIGADVMSAT

-473 IGSGNGSF
+473 TGSGNGSF
-481 ATTVNTI
+481 TTTVNSI
-488 GGVSSSIIATLPTRV
+488 GGVSSSTIAGLPTTV

-514 SDILLKAPINSPLFT
+514 ADLLLKAPLASPTFT
-529 GTPTAPTPATIDNS
+529 GAPSAPTPATNDNS

-570 ATSNTRGATISG
+570 VTSNARGATISG

-587 LTPADATNGGV
+587 LTPADATNGGIL
-598 VTNGPQTFA
+598 TNGSQTIA
-607 GAKTFNSSITAPNFL
+607 GAKTFNSDITAPNFI
-622 GNASTTTK
+622 GNAATATK
-630 LAAPKNINGVAFDG
+630 LASPKNINGVAFDG
-644 SADITITADA
+644 SADITISAA
-654 NTLTGTVQVVSGGT
+654 ASTLTGTVLVANGGT
-668 GVSTITGLVKG
+668 GTSTITGIIKG

-685 SAAISG
+685 TAAVAG
-691 TDYLAPTGSAAA
+691 TDYLEPTGSAAN

-722 KLAAP
+722 K
-727 KNINGVA
+727 
-734 FDGSADITITAD
+734 F
-746 ANTLTGTVQVVSGGT
+746 
-761 GVSTITGLVKGNGT
+761 
-775 NAMSAAIS
+775 
-783 GTDYLAPTG
+783 
-792 SAAALTN
+792 
-799 FPTLNQNTTGNA
+799 
-811 ATATKLAAPKNINGV
+811 AAPKNINGV

-845 TVQVANGGTG
+845 TVQVVNGGTG

-861 TGQVLTTVG
+861 TGQVLTTVAG
-870 SGTLSWTTPTSISVG
+870 GTLSWTTPTSISVG
-885 TISNTSNVNGASI
+885 TISTTSNVNGASI
-898 TGGVLNLAPADGTN
+898 TAGVLNLAPADGTN
-912 GGILNAS
+912 GGVVTTG
-919 NQTIGGPKY
+919 NQTFAGSKIFNNNIQVNSIRVGAPASGSANTMIGAY
-928 FLDNITISNGIK
+928 SL
-940 LGTTGGAQNLMYGGA
+940 LYGS
-955 VFAYGTPGSN
+955 PGSN
-965 NTGIGSYALSS
+965 NTAVGTMSLAS
-976 LTNTS
+976 LTNTG

-991 TNTIR
+991 TNAIR

-1009 GSSALSNGSGT
+1009 GSAALSNGSGT
-1020 SNNVAI
+1020 YNNTAV

-1034 ISGGSNTA
+1034 ISGASNTA
-1042 VGTYALQNN
+1042 VGTFALQNN
-1051 STASYNVG
+1051 TTANYNVG

-1074 TAVGRGAML
+1074 TAIGKGAML
-1083 SNTSGDVNTAVGES
+1083 SNISGDVNTAIGES

-1110 IGVQSQELNT
+1110 IGVQSQEQNT
-1120 TGQSNTAIGVAAIDR
+1120 SGQSNTAIGVAAIDR
-1135 NTGGNN
+1135 NGTGSN

-1150 RYIADGATYNTA
+1150 RYIADNATSNTV
-1162 IDNSILIGASAKPLA
+1162 INNSVLLGFNARPLS

-1190 VGNGSNTVTLGNTS
+1190 IGNGSNTVTLGNSS

-1214 NAPIYSSTPQ
+1214 NAPVYSSTPQ

-1230 NISWNPLSGLNAS
+1230 NISWNPMSGLNAS
-1243 VTLNANSTLVF
+1243 VTLNANSTLAF
-1254 SALPPVGSSGT
+1254 SELPPVGSSGT
-1265 LIISQP
+1265 LIITQP
-1271 ASGSTYTLTLPS
+1271 TSGGTFSLTLPT

-1293 SGVTLSNTNS
+1293 SGITLSSTNS

-1310 YYDGNAFYWNI
+1310 YYDGNAFYWNL
-1321 GNGYGSSQTV
+1321 GNGYGSTQTV
-1331 NATNIVGGTAGAV
+1331 NATNIVGGAAGAV
-1344 LYQSGSGTTGFTAA
+1344 LYQSGAGVTGFTAA
-1358 GTTGQVLTSAGSGA
+1358 GTTGQVLTSAGTGA

-1381 VGGSGTLNY
+1381 VGGSGTSTY
-1390 LSKFSATSTLAN
+1390 IPKFSASATLAN
-1402 SSIIDEGTGV
+1402 SSIIDDGTSV
-1412 YFKTADANSTSG
+1412 YFKTSDANSTSG

-1437 SMPATSGTAQN
+1437 SMPASSGTTQN

-1498 GMSTAPTSKL
+1498 GMSTAPTSRL

-1525 SVGSNVIL
+1525 SVGSNVIV

-1538 LASLTTGSNNV
+1538 LASLTTGNNNV
-1549 GVGQYTLNYLAAGS
+1549 GVGQYTLNYLASGS

-1569 YSAMYN
+1569 YSSMYN

-1584 GHNSLWTNNTGNN
+1584 GHNSLWSNNAGNN
-1597 NTAIGHTSGYNN
+1597 NTAIGHSSGYNS
-1609 TGSDNTFLGYNANSN
+1609 TGSDNTFLGYNANSSA
-1624 GGISNATAIGS
+1624 GVANAAAIGS
-1635 GATVS
+1635 GATVT
-1640 ASNTIQLGNTSTTS
+1640 ASNTIQLGNSS
-1654 VNTSGGLT
+1654 IENVNTSGGLT
-1662 ANAAVTNEITSSFT
+1662 ANAAVTSEITSSFT

-1681 AETYKGKIIICNPS
+1681 AESYKGKIIICNPS

-1711 CMVLQKSAD
+1711 CMVLQKSVD
-1720 ANKITFAAGTSV
+1720 ANKVTFAAGSSV

-1750 TIVHIGSNIIVTAGD
+1750 TIVHIGGNIIVTAGD

>member
-57 GKLAYQETR
+57 GKVAYQETR
-66 RVMTNYVGLFNIV
+66 RVLTNYVGLFNIV
-79 IGGPDAFF
+79 IGGPDAFY
-87 VLGNISSVDW
+87 VLGSISAVDW
-97 ATGNKHIKLEID
+97 ATGNKHIRLEID
-109 PAGQSNYTIAG
+109 PAGQSNFTIAG
-120 ITKLQSVP
+120 TTKLQSVP

-137 NASGDLTGNYPS
+137 SASGDLTGNYPA
-149 PSIASKAVNT
+149 PSIAPKAVST
-159 SKLADGSVTDIK
+159 SKLADGSVTDSK

-179 KVGLDKVNNT
+179 KVGLEKVDNT
-189 ADIDK
+189 SDINK
-194 PVSTATQVALS
+194 PISTAVQTALN
-205 SKLNIA
+205 SKLNIL
-211 DTNTMLSNRFN
+211 DTVSMLSNRIN
-222 RDTVSLSNR
+222 RDTLSLSNR
-231 INLKANTTD
+231 INLKASTSDLNAGLALKTNISD
-240 VNTSLALKANITDVN
+240 VNAGLALKANMSDVN
-255 TSLALKAN
+255 NAL
-263 TTDVNTSLALKANT
+263 T
-277 ADVNTSLALK
+277 
-287 ANITDVNTS
+287 
-296 LALKANTTDVN
+296 
-307 TSLALKENISNK
+307 LKENLANK
-319 SLDVS
+319 SLDV
-324 ADGTSDEK
+324 AVDGSSDVK
-332 YPTVKSVK
+332 YPSVKSVK

-352 GQVNADWTATVGP
+352 GQVNADWSATVGP

-385 VPTWNQST
+385 VPIWNQNT
-393 TGNAAT
+393 TGNAA
-399 STKLAAPK
+399 SATKLAAPK
-407 NINGVSFD
+407 NINGVAFD
-415 GSADIT
+415 GSSDIT
-421 ITAAASTLS
+421 ITSSATTLS
-430 GIVPVAKGGT
+430 GIVPIAKGGT
-440 GATTSGGARTNLGL
+440 GANTSLGARTNLGL

-464 ATTTLTGDV
+464 AVTSLTGDV
-473 IGSGNGSF
+473 TGSGNGSF
-481 ATTVNTI
+481 TTTVNSI
-488 GGVSSSIIATLPTRV
+488 GGVSSSTIATLPSRV
-503 NSNTLSITANT
+503 NSNTLSITVNT
-514 SDILLKAPINSPLFT
+514 ADLLLKAPIASPTFT
-529 GTPTAPTPATIDNS
+529 GVPSAPTPATNDNS
-543 TKIATTEFVKASIIA
+543 TKIATTEFVKASIVA
-558 ANAGLSSIGNIA
+558 ANAGLSSIGSIA
-570 ATSNTRGATISG
+570 ATSNAKGAVISG

-598 VTNGPQTFA
+598 MTTGAQTFA
-607 GAKTFNSSITAPNFL
+607 GAKTFTSNVTAPNFL
-622 GNASTTTK
+622 GNAS
-630 LAAPKNINGVAFDG
+630 
-644 SADITITADA
+644 
-654 NTLTGTVQVVSGGT
+654 
-668 GVSTITGLVKG
+668 
-679 NGTNAM
+679 
-685 SAAISG
+685 
-691 TDYLAPTGSAAA
+691 
-703 LTNFPTLNQNTTG
+703 
-716 NAATAT
+716 
-722 KLAAP
+722 
-727 KNINGVA
+727 
-734 FDGSADITITAD
+734 
-746 ANTLTGTVQVVSGGT
+746 
-761 GVSTITGLVKGNGT
+761 
-775 NAMSAAIS
+775 
-783 GTDYLAPTG
+783 
-792 SAAALTN
+792 
-799 FPTLNQNTTGNA
+799 
-811 ATATKLAAPKNINGV
+811 TATKLAAPKNINGV

-861 TGQVLTTVG
+861 TGQVLTTVAG
-870 SGTLSWTTPTSISVG
+870 GTLSWTTPTTISVG

-898 TGGVLNLAPADGTN
+898 TGGILNLAPADGTN
-912 GGILNAS
+912 GGVVTTG
-919 NQTIGGPKY
+919 NQTFAGSKS
-928 FLDNITISNGIK
+928 FTNNINVNQLNVGAPSSGSQNTM
-940 LGTTGGAQNLMYGGA
+940 LGVATY
-955 VFAYGTPGSN
+955 AYGSPGNN
-965 NTGIGSYALSS
+965 NTALGFFS
-976 LTNTS
+976 LASLSNS
-981 NEGNDNTAVG
+981 GNEGNDNTAVG
-991 TNTIR
+991 TNAIR

-1009 GSSALSNGSGT
+1009 GSAALSNGSGT
-1020 SNNVAI
+1020 YNNTAI

-1034 ISGGSNTA
+1034 ISGVSNTA
-1042 VGTYALQNN
+1042 IGTFALQNN
-1051 STASYNVG
+1051 TTASFNVG

-1150 RYIADGATYNTA
+1150 RYIADGTTYNTA

-1243 VTLNANSTLVF
+1243 VTLNANSTLAF

-1358 GTTGQVLTSAGSGA
+1358 GTSGQVLTSAGTGA

-1662 ANAAVTNEITSSFT
+1662 ANAAVTSEITSSFT

-1720 ANKITFAAGTSV
+1720 ANKVTFAAGTNV
-1732 TIKNRNNYT
+1732 TVKNRNNYT

>member
-87 VLGNISSVDW
+87 VLGNISAVDW

-307 TSLALKENISNK
+307 TSLALKANTADVNTSLALKANITDVNTSLALKENISNK

-365 AKILNKPILFGGSY
+365 AKILNKPNLFSGVYSDLTGKPTLFTGSYTDLTNKPNLFSGAYSDLTGKPTLFSGSYTDLTNKPNLFSGSY
-379 SDLTGT
+379 SDLTNKPVIPAAQVSADWNATTGVAMILNKPT
-385 VPTWNQST
+385 LFSGAYADLTGPIPTWNQNT

-399 STKLAAPK
+399 ATKLAA
-407 NINGVSFD
+407 S
-415 GSADIT
+415 
-421 ITAAASTLS
+421 
-430 GIVPVAKGGT
+430 
-440 GATTSGGARTNLGL
+440 
-454 VIGTDVMAAN
+454 
-464 ATTTLTGDV
+464 
-473 IGSGNGSF
+473 
-481 ATTVNTI
+481 
-488 GGVSSSIIATLPTRV
+488 
-503 NSNTLSITANT
+503 
-514 SDILLKAPINSPLFT
+514 
-529 GTPTAPTPATIDNS
+529 
-543 TKIATTEFVKASIIA
+543 
-558 ANAGLSSIGNIA
+558 
-570 ATSNTRGATISG
+570 
-582 TTELI
+582 
-587 LTPADATNGGV
+587 
-598 VTNGPQTFA
+598 
-607 GAKTFNSSITAPNFL
+607 
-622 GNASTTTK
+622 
-630 LAAPKNINGVAFDG
+630 KNINGVAFDG
-644 SADITITADA
+644 SADITITAA
-654 NTLTGTVQVVSGGT
+654 AATLSGTVQVANGGT
-668 GVSTITGLVKG
+668 GASTITGIVKG

-955 VFAYGTPGSN
+955 VFAYGTPGAN

-991 TNTIR
+991 TNAIR

-1034 ISGGSNTA
+1034 ISGGSNIA

-1150 RYIADGATYNTA
+1150 RYIADGTTYNTA

-1190 VGNGSNTVTLGNTS
+1190 IGNGSNSVTLGNTS

-1209 TSGAF
+1209 TSGAL

-1224 ALTAGS
+1224 ALTAGN
-1230 NISWNPLSGLNAS
+1230 NISWNPMSGLNAS
-1243 VTLNANSTLVF
+1243 VTLNANSTLAF

-1265 LIISQP
+1265 LIITQP
-1271 ASGSTYTLTLPS
+1271 ASGGTYSLTLPT

-1293 SGVTLSNTNS
+1293 SGVTLSSTNS

-1310 YYDGNAFYWNI
+1310 YYDGNAFYWNL
-1321 GNGYGSSQTV
+1321 GNGYGSTQTV
-1331 NATNIVGGTAGAV
+1331 NATNIVGGAAGAV

-1358 GTTGQVLTSAGSGA
+1358 GTSGQVLTSAGTGA
-1372 PTWTTPSTG
+1372 PTWTTPATG

-1437 SMPATSGTAQN
+1437 SMPATSGTTQN

-1525 SVGSNVIL
+1525 SVGSNVIV

-1549 GVGQYTLNYLAAGS
+1549 GVGQYTLNYLASGS

-1575 TRGSNNVGL
+1575 TRSSNNVGL

-1609 TGSDNTFLGYNANSN
+1609 TGSDNTFLGYNANSS

-1662 ANAAVTNEITSSFT
+1662 ANAAVTSEITSSFT

-1720 ANKITFAAGTSV
+1720 ANKVTFAAGTSV

-1750 TIVHIGSNIIVTAGD
+1750 TIVHIGGNIIVTAGD

>member
-1 MKKLVLLIVTVIL
+1 VL
-14 VKAVQAQIP
+14 
-23 QTLNY
+23 
-28 QGIARN
+28 
-34 ASGEPIRYQEISVRI
+34 
-49 SIIDSALA
+49 
-57 GKLAYQETR
+57 
-66 RVMTNYVGLFNIV
+66 TNYVGLFNIV
-79 IGGPDAFF
+79 IGGPDAFY
-87 VLGNISSVDW
+87 VLGSISAVDW
-97 ATGNKHIKLEID
+97 ATGNKHIRLEID
-109 PAGQSNYTIAG
+109 PAGQSNFTIAG
-120 ITKLQSVP
+120 TTKLQSVP

-137 NASGDLTGNYPS
+137 SASGDLTGNYPA
-149 PSIASKAVNT
+149 PSIAPRAVST
-159 SKLADGSVTDIK
+159 SKLADGSVTDSK

-179 KVGLDKVNNT
+179 KVGLEKVDNT
-189 ADIDK
+189 SDIDK
-194 PVSTATQVALS
+194 PISTAVQTALN
-205 SKLNIA
+205 SKLNIL
-211 DTNTMLSNRFN
+211 DTASMLSNRIS
-222 RDTVSLSNR
+222 RDTLSLSNR
-231 INLKANTTD
+231 INLKAGTSD
-240 VNTSLALKANITDVN
+240 VNAGLALKANITDVN
-255 TSLALKAN
+255 AGLALKAN
-263 TTDVNTSLALKANT
+263 MSDVNNA
-277 ADVNTSLALK
+277 
-287 ANITDVNTS
+287 
-296 LALKANTTDVN
+296 
-307 TSLALKENISNK
+307 LALKENLANK
-319 SLDVS
+319 SLDV
-324 ADGTSDEK
+324 AVDGSSDVK
-332 YPTVKSVK
+332 YPSVKSVK

-352 GQVNADWTATVGP
+352 GQVNADWSATVGP

-385 VPTWNQST
+385 VPIWNQNT
-393 TGNAAT
+393 TGNAA
-399 STKLAAPK
+399 SATKLAAPK
-407 NINGVSFD
+407 NINGVAFD
-415 GSADIT
+415 GSSDIT
-421 ITAAASTLS
+421 ITSSATTLS
-430 GIVPVAKGGT
+430 GIVPIAKGGT
-440 GATTSGGARTNLGL
+440 GANTSLGARTNLGL

-464 ATTTLTGDV
+464 AVTSLTGDV
-473 IGSGNGSF
+473 TGSGNGSF
-481 ATTVNTI
+481 TTTVNSI
-488 GGVSSSIIATLPTRV
+488 GGVSSSTIATLPSRV
-503 NSNTLSITANT
+503 NSNTLSITVNT
-514 SDILLKAPINSPLFT
+514 ADLLLKAPIASPTFT
-529 GTPTAPTPATIDNS
+529 GVPSAPTPATNDNS
-543 TKIATTEFVKASIIA
+543 TKIATTEFVKASIVA
-558 ANAGLSSIGNIA
+558 ANAGLSSIGSIA
-570 ATSNTRGATISG
+570 ATSNAKGAVISG

-598 VTNGPQTFA
+598 MTTGAQTFA
-607 GAKTFNSSITAPNFL
+607 GAKTFTSNVTAPNFL
-622 GNASTTTK
+622 GNAS
-630 LAAPKNINGVAFDG
+630 
-644 SADITITADA
+644 
-654 NTLTGTVQVVSGGT
+654 
-668 GVSTITGLVKG
+668 
-679 NGTNAM
+679 
-685 SAAISG
+685 
-691 TDYLAPTGSAAA
+691 
-703 LTNFPTLNQNTTG
+703 
-716 NAATAT
+716 TAT

-734 FDGSADITITAD
+734 FDGSADITIA
-746 ANTLTGTVQVVSGGT
+746 AAASTLSGTVQVANGGT
-761 GVSTITGLVKGNGT
+761 GTSTITGLVKGNGT
-775 NAMSAAIS
+775 SAMSAAIA

-792 SAAALTN
+792 SAAALTD

-861 TGQVLTTVG
+861 TGQVLTTVAG
-870 SGTLSWTTPTSISVG
+870 GTLSWTTPTTISVG

-898 TGGVLNLAPADGTN
+898 TGGILNLAPADGTN
-912 GGILNAS
+912 GGVVTTG
-919 NQTIGGPKY
+919 NQTFAGSKS
-928 FLDNITISNGIK
+928 FTNNINVNQLNVGAPSSGSQNTM
-940 LGTTGGAQNLMYGGA
+940 LGVATY
-955 VFAYGTPGSN
+955 AYGSPGNN
-965 NTGIGSYALSS
+965 NTALGFFS
-976 LTNTS
+976 LASLSNS
-981 NEGNDNTAVG
+981 GNEGNDNTAVG
-991 TNTIR
+991 TNAIR

-1009 GSSALSNGSGT
+1009 GSAALSNGSGT
-1020 SNNVAI
+1020 YNNTAI

-1150 RYIADGATYNTA
+1150 RYIADGTTYNTA

-1243 VTLNANSTLVF
+1243 VTLNANSTLAF

-1358 GTTGQVLTSAGSGA
+1358 GTSGQVLTSAGTGA

-1662 ANAAVTNEITSSFT
+1662 ANAAVTSEITSSFT

-1720 ANKITFAAGTSV
+1720 ANKVTFAAGTNV
-1732 TIKNRNNYT
+1732 TVKNRNNYT

>member
-57 GKLAYQETR
+57 GKVAYQETR
-66 RVMTNYVGLFNIV
+66 RVFTNYVGLFNIV
-79 IGGPDAFF
+79 IGGPDAFY
-87 VLGNISSVDW
+87 VLGSISAVDW
-97 ATGNKHIKLEID
+97 ATGNKHIRLEID
-109 PAGQSNYTIAG
+109 PAGQSNFTIAG
-120 ITKLQSVP
+120 TTKLQSVP

-137 NASGDLTGNYPS
+137 SASGDLTGNYPA
-149 PSIASKAVNT
+149 PSIAPKAVST
-159 SKLADGSVTDIK
+159 SKLADGSVTDSK
-171 VAMGINPA
+171 VAMGINPV
-179 KVGLDKVNNT
+179 KVGLEKVDNT
-189 ADIDK
+189 SDINK
-194 PVSTATQVALS
+194 PISTAVQTALN
-205 SKLNIA
+205 SKLNIL
-211 DTNTMLSNRFN
+211 DTVSMLSNRIN
-222 RDTVSLSNR
+222 RDTLSLSNR
-231 INLKANTTD
+231 INLKAS
-240 VNTSLALKANITDVN
+240 TSDLNAGLALKANMSDVN
-255 TSLALKAN
+255 AGLALKAN
-263 TTDVNTSLALKANT
+263 MSDVNNALT
-277 ADVNTSLALK
+277 
-287 ANITDVNTS
+287 
-296 LALKANTTDVN
+296 
-307 TSLALKENISNK
+307 LKENLANK
-319 SLDVS
+319 SLDV
-324 ADGTSDEK
+324 AVDGSSDVK
-332 YPTVKSVK
+332 YPSVKSVK

-352 GQVNADWTATVGP
+352 GQVNADWSATVGP

-379 SDLTGT
+379 SELTGT
-385 VPTWNQST
+385 VPIWNQNT
-393 TGNAAT
+393 TGNAA
-399 STKLAAPK
+399 SATKLAAPK
-407 NINGVSFD
+407 NINGVAFD
-415 GSADIT
+415 GSSDIT
-421 ITAAASTLS
+421 ITSSATTLS
-430 GIVPVAKGGT
+430 GIVPIAKGGT
-440 GATTSGGARTNLGL
+440 GANTSSGARTNLGL

-464 ATTTLTGDV
+464 AVTSLTGDV
-473 IGSGNGSF
+473 TGSGNGSF
-481 ATTVNTI
+481 TTTVNSI
-488 GGVSSSIIATLPTRV
+488 GGVSSSTIATLPSRV
-503 NSNTLSITANT
+503 NSNTLSITVNT
-514 SDILLKAPINSPLFT
+514 ADLLLKAPIASPTFT
-529 GTPTAPTPATIDNS
+529 GVPSAPTPATNDNS
-543 TKIATTEFVKASIIA
+543 TKIATTEFVKASIVA
-558 ANAGLSSIGNIA
+558 ANAGLSSIGSIA
-570 ATSNTRGATISG
+570 ATSNAKGAVISG

-598 VTNGPQTFA
+598 MTTGAQTFA
-607 GAKTFNSSITAPNFL
+607 GAKTFNSNVTAPNFL
-622 GNASTTTK
+622 GNAS
-630 LAAPKNINGVAFDG
+630 
-644 SADITITADA
+644 
-654 NTLTGTVQVVSGGT
+654 
-668 GVSTITGLVKG
+668 
-679 NGTNAM
+679 
-685 SAAISG
+685 
-691 TDYLAPTGSAAA
+691 
-703 LTNFPTLNQNTTG
+703 
-716 NAATAT
+716 
-722 KLAAP
+722 
-727 KNINGVA
+727 
-734 FDGSADITITAD
+734 
-746 ANTLTGTVQVVSGGT
+746 
-761 GVSTITGLVKGNGT
+761 
-775 NAMSAAIS
+775 
-783 GTDYLAPTG
+783 
-792 SAAALTN
+792 
-799 FPTLNQNTTGNA
+799 
-811 ATATKLAAPKNINGV
+811 TATKLAAPKNINGV

-861 TGQVLTTVG
+861 TGQVLTTVAG
-870 SGTLSWTTPTSISVG
+870 GTLSWTTPTTISVG

-898 TGGVLNLAPADGTN
+898 TGGILNLAPADVTN
-912 GGILNAS
+912 GGVVTTG
-919 NQTIGGPKY
+919 NQTFAGSKS
-928 FLDNITISNGIK
+928 FSNNINVNQLNVGAPSSGSQNTM
-940 LGTTGGAQNLMYGGA
+940 LGVATY
-955 VFAYGTPGSN
+955 AYGSPGNN
-965 NTGIGSYALSS
+965 NTALGFFS
-976 LTNTS
+976 LASLSNTG

-991 TNTIR
+991 TNAIR

-1009 GSSALSNGSGT
+1009 GSAALSNGSGAY
-1020 SNNVAI
+1020 NNVAI
-1026 GYNTLAAG
+1026 GYSSLAAG
-1034 ISGGSNTA
+1034 VSGSSNTA
-1042 VGTYALQNN
+1042 VGTFALQNN
-1051 STASYNVG
+1051 TSANYNVG

-1064 LKNTTTGGSN
+1064 LRSATTGGNNTAIGHAAMYSN
-1074 TAVGRGAML
+1074 T
-1083 SNTSGDVNTAVGES
+1083 TGDVNTAVGEN
-1097 ALISNTNGRYNTS
+1097 ALVSNTSGRYNTS
-1110 IGVQSQELNT
+1110 VGVQSQEQNT

-1135 NTGGNN
+1135 NIAGHN

-1150 RYIADGATYNTA
+1150 RYISDNSTFNTA
-1162 IDNSILIGASAKPLA
+1162 IDNSVLIGASAKPLA

-1190 VGNGSNTVTLGNTS
+1190 IGNGSNTVTLGNAS

-1230 NISWNPLSGLNAS
+1230 NISWNPMSGLNAS
-1243 VTLNANSTLVF
+1243 VTLNANSTLAF
-1254 SALPPVGSSGT
+1254 SAIPPVGSSGT
-1265 LIISQP
+1265 LIITQP

-1293 SGVTLSNTNS
+1293 SGVTLSSTNN

-1331 NATNIVGGTAGAV
+1331 NATNIIGGTAGAV

-1358 GTTGQVLTSAGSGA
+1358 GTSGQVLTSAGNGA

-1640 ASNTIQLGNTSTTS
+1640 ASNSIQLGNTSTTS

-1681 AETYKGKIIICNPS
+1681 AETYKGKIIICNPN

-1720 ANKITFAAGTSV
+1720 ANKITFAAGNNV
-1732 TIKNRNNYT
+1732 TVKNRNNYT

-1750 TIVHIGSNIIVTAGD
+1750 TIVHIGSDIIVTAGD

>member
-57 GKLAYQETR
+57 GKVAYQETR
-66 RVMTNYVGLFNIV
+66 RVFTNYVGLFNIV
-79 IGGPDAFF
+79 IGGPDAFY
-87 VLGNISSVDW
+87 VLGSISAVDW
-97 ATGNKHIKLEID
+97 ATGNKHIRLEID
-109 PAGQSNYTIAG
+109 PAGQSNFTIAG
-120 ITKLQSVP
+120 TTKLQSVP

-137 NASGDLTGNYPS
+137 SASGDLTGNYPA
-149 PSIASKAVNT
+149 PSIAPKAVST
-159 SKLADGSVTDIK
+159 SKLADGSVTDSK
-171 VAMGINPA
+171 VAMGINPV
-179 KVGLDKVNNT
+179 KVGLEKVDNT
-189 ADIDK
+189 SDINK
-194 PVSTATQVALS
+194 PISTAVQTALN
-205 SKLNIA
+205 SKLNIL
-211 DTNTMLSNRFN
+211 DTVSMLSNRIN
-222 RDTVSLSNR
+222 RDTLSLSNR
-231 INLKANTTD
+231 INLKAS
-240 VNTSLALKANITDVN
+240 TSDLNAGLALKANMSDVN
-255 TSLALKAN
+255 AGLALKAN
-263 TTDVNTSLALKANT
+263 MSDVNNALT
-277 ADVNTSLALK
+277 
-287 ANITDVNTS
+287 
-296 LALKANTTDVN
+296 
-307 TSLALKENISNK
+307 LKENLANK
-319 SLDVS
+319 SLDV
-324 ADGTSDEK
+324 AVDGSSDVK
-332 YPTVKSVK
+332 YPSVKSVK

-352 GQVNADWTATVGP
+352 GQVNADWSATVGP

-379 SDLTGT
+379 SELTGT
-385 VPTWNQST
+385 VPIWNQNT
-393 TGNAAT
+393 TGNAA
-399 STKLAAPK
+399 SATKLAAPK
-407 NINGVSFD
+407 NINGVAFD
-415 GSADIT
+415 GSSDIT
-421 ITAAASTLS
+421 ITSSATTLS
-430 GIVPVAKGGT
+430 GIVPIAKGGT
-440 GATTSGGARTNLGL
+440 GANTSSGARTNLGL

-464 ATTTLTGDV
+464 AVTSLTGDV
-473 IGSGNGSF
+473 TGSGNGSF
-481 ATTVNTI
+481 TTTVNSI
-488 GGVSSSIIATLPTRV
+488 GGVSSSTIATLPSRV
-503 NSNTLSITANT
+503 NSNTLSITVNT
-514 SDILLKAPINSPLFT
+514 ADLLLKAPIASPTFT
-529 GTPTAPTPATIDNS
+529 GVPSAPTPATNDNS
-543 TKIATTEFVKASIIA
+543 TKIATTEFVKASIVA
-558 ANAGLSSIGNIA
+558 ANAGLSSIGSIA
-570 ATSNTRGATISG
+570 ATSNAKGAVISG

-598 VTNGPQTFA
+598 MSTGAQTFA
-607 GAKTFNSSITAPNFL
+607 GAKTFNSNVTAPNFL
-622 GNASTTTK
+622 GNAS
-630 LAAPKNINGVAFDG
+630 
-644 SADITITADA
+644 
-654 NTLTGTVQVVSGGT
+654 
-668 GVSTITGLVKG
+668 
-679 NGTNAM
+679 
-685 SAAISG
+685 
-691 TDYLAPTGSAAA
+691 
-703 LTNFPTLNQNTTG
+703 
-716 NAATAT
+716 
-722 KLAAP
+722 
-727 KNINGVA
+727 
-734 FDGSADITITAD
+734 
-746 ANTLTGTVQVVSGGT
+746 
-761 GVSTITGLVKGNGT
+761 
-775 NAMSAAIS
+775 
-783 GTDYLAPTG
+783 
-792 SAAALTN
+792 
-799 FPTLNQNTTGNA
+799 
-811 ATATKLAAPKNINGV
+811 TATKLAAPKNINGV

-861 TGQVLTTVG
+861 TGQVLTTVAG
-870 SGTLSWTTPTSISVG
+870 GTLSWTTPTTISVG

-898 TGGVLNLAPADGTN
+898 TGGILNLAPADVTN
-912 GGILNAS
+912 GGVVTTG
-919 NQTIGGPKY
+919 NQTFAGSKS
-928 FLDNITISNGIK
+928 FSNNINVNQLNVGAPSSGSQNTM
-940 LGTTGGAQNLMYGGA
+940 LGVATY
-955 VFAYGTPGSN
+955 AYGSPGNN
-965 NTGIGSYALSS
+965 NTALGFFS
-976 LTNTS
+976 LASLSNTG

-991 TNTIR
+991 TNAIR

-1009 GSSALSNGSGT
+1009 GSAALSNGSGAY
-1020 SNNVAI
+1020 NNVAI
-1026 GYNTLAAG
+1026 GYSSLAAG
-1034 ISGGSNTA
+1034 VSGSSNTA
-1042 VGTYALQNN
+1042 VGTFALQNN
-1051 STASYNVG
+1051 TSANYNVG

-1064 LKNTTTGGSN
+1064 LRSATTGGNNTAIGHAAMYSN
-1074 TAVGRGAML
+1074 T
-1083 SNTSGDVNTAVGES
+1083 TGDVNTAVGEN
-1097 ALISNTNGRYNTS
+1097 ALVSNTSGRYNTS
-1110 IGVQSQELNT
+1110 VGVQSQEQNT

-1135 NTGGNN
+1135 NIAGHN

-1150 RYIADGATYNTA
+1150 RYISDNSTFNTA
-1162 IDNSILIGASAKPLA
+1162 IDNSVLIGASAKPLA

-1190 VGNGSNTVTLGNTS
+1190 IGNGSNTVTLGNAS

-1230 NISWNPLSGLNAS
+1230 NISWNPMSGLNAS
-1243 VTLNANSTLVF
+1243 VTLNANSTLAF

-1265 LIISQP
+1265 LIITQP

-1293 SGVTLSNTNS
+1293 SGVTLSSTNN

-1331 NATNIVGGTAGAV
+1331 NATNIIGGTAGAV

-1358 GTTGQVLTSAGSGA
+1358 GTSGQVLTSAGNGA

-1640 ASNTIQLGNTSTTS
+1640 ASNSIQLGNTSTTS

-1720 ANKITFAAGTSV
+1720 ANKVTFAAGTSV

-1750 TIVHIGSNIIVTAGD
+1750 TIVHIGGNIIVTAGD

>member
-1 MKKLVLLIVTVIL
+1 MKKLILLIVTVIL

-34 ASGEPIRYQEISVRI
+34 ASGEPIRYQEITVRI
-49 SIIDSALA
+49 SIIDSALS
-57 GKLAYQETR
+57 GKVAYQETR

-87 VLGNISSVDW
+87 VLGNISAVDW

-109 PAGQSNYTIAG
+109 PTGQNSYTIAG

-137 NASGDLTGNYPS
+137 NASGDLTGNYPA
-149 PSIASKAVNT
+149 PSIASKAVTT
-159 SKLADGSVTDIK
+159 SKLADGAITDIK

-189 ADIDK
+189 ADLDK
-194 PVSTATQVALS
+194 PISTSTQAALNT
-205 SKLNIA
+205 KLNIV
-211 DTNTMLSNRFN
+211 DTSVMLSNRLN
-222 RDTVSLSNR
+222 RDTISLSNR
-231 INLKANTTD
+231 INLKANTAD
-240 VNTSLALKANITDVN
+240 VNTALALKANI
-255 TSLALKAN
+255 A
-263 TTDVNTSLALKANT
+263 DVNTSLALKANT

-287 ANITDVNTS
+287 ANTADVNTS

-307 TSLALKENISNK
+307 IALALKANTTDVNTFLSLKENISNK
-319 SLDVS
+319 SIDVS
-324 ADGTSDEK
+324 ADGTSDVK

-365 AKILNKPILFGGSY
+365 AKILNKPNLFSGVYSDLTEKPTLFTGSYTDLTNKPNLFSGAYSDLTGKPTLFSGSYTDLTNKPNLFSGSY
-379 SDLTGT
+379 SDLTNKPVIPAAQVSADWNATTGVAMILNKPT
-385 VPTWNQST
+385 LFSGAYADLTGPIPTWNQNT

-399 STKLAAPK
+399 ATKLAA
-407 NINGVSFD
+407 S
-415 GSADIT
+415 
-421 ITAAASTLS
+421 
-430 GIVPVAKGGT
+430 
-440 GATTSGGARTNLGL
+440 
-454 VIGTDVMAAN
+454 
-464 ATTTLTGDV
+464 
-473 IGSGNGSF
+473 
-481 ATTVNTI
+481 
-488 GGVSSSIIATLPTRV
+488 
-503 NSNTLSITANT
+503 
-514 SDILLKAPINSPLFT
+514 
-529 GTPTAPTPATIDNS
+529 
-543 TKIATTEFVKASIIA
+543 
-558 ANAGLSSIGNIA
+558 
-570 ATSNTRGATISG
+570 
-582 TTELI
+582 
-587 LTPADATNGGV
+587 
-598 VTNGPQTFA
+598 
-607 GAKTFNSSITAPNFL
+607 
-622 GNASTTTK
+622 
-630 LAAPKNINGVAFDG
+630 KNINGVAFDG
-644 SADITITADA
+644 SADITITAA
-654 NTLTGTVQVVSGGT
+654 ATTLSGTVQVANGGT
-668 GVSTITGLVKG
+668 GASTITGIVKG

-734 FDGSADITITAD
+734 FDGSADITITA
-746 ANTLTGTVQVVSGGT
+746 AASTLSGTVQVANGGT
-761 GVSTITGLVKGNGT
+761 GASTITGIVKGNGT

-836 AAAASTLSG
+836 TAEANTLTGTVQVVNGGTGTSTITGLVKGNGTNAMSAAISGTDYLAPTGSAAALTNFPTLNQNTTGNAATATKLATPKNINGVAFDGSADITITAAASTLSG

-861 TGQVLTTVG
+861 TGQVLTTVAG
-870 SGTLSWTTPTSISVG
+870 GTLSWTTPTSISVG
-885 TISNTSNVNGASI
+885 AISNTSNVNGASI

-955 VFAYGTPGSN
+955 VFAYGTPGAN

-976 LTNTS
+976 LTNTG
-981 NEGNDNTAVG
+981 NEGNNNTAVG
-991 TNTIR
+991 TNAIR

-1020 SNNVAI
+1020 SDNVAI
-1026 GYNTLAAG
+1026 GYYTLAAG

-1042 VGTYALQNN
+1042 VGTYALQENT
-1051 STASYNVG
+1051 TANFNVG

-1162 IDNSILIGASAKPLA
+1162 IDNSVLIGASAKPLA

-1230 NISWNPLSGLNAS
+1230 NISWNPMSGLNAS
-1243 VTLNANSTLVF
+1243 VTLNANSTLAF
-1254 SALPPVGSSGT
+1254 SSLPPVGSSGT
-1265 LIISQP
+1265 LIITQP

-1293 SGVTLSNTNS
+1293 SGVTLSNANS

-1331 NATNIVGGTAGAV
+1331 DATNIVGGTAGAV

-1358 GTTGQVLTSAGSGA
+1358 GTSGQVLTSAGTGA
-1372 PTWTTPSTG
+1372 PTWTTPASVSVGTISGSSTANGASITSG
-1381 VGGSGTLNY
+1381 VLN
-1390 LSKFSATSTLAN
+1390 LAP
-1402 SSIIDEGTGV
+1402 
-1412 YFKTADANSTSG
+1412 ADA
-1424 AGGATVKIGTNGR
+1424 TNG
-1437 SMPATSGTAQN
+1437 
-1448 SVGLRLASNNN
+1448 
-1459 DVLDFGIG
+1459 GI
-1467 SRIAWLQSSDLLNLG
+1467 
-1482 AGYDINLN
+1482 
-1490 PVGGNVGI
+1490 V
-1498 GMSTAPTSKL
+1498 
-1508 DVNGNVKA
+1508 
-1516 SSFNSTIVN
+1516 
-1525 SVGSNVIL
+1525 
-1533 GQGNV
+1533 
-1538 LASLTTGSNNV
+1538 TTGSQTFAGAKTFGTDINV
-1549 GVGQYTLNYLAAGS
+1549 NGAA
-1563 ENLGMG
+1563 
-1569 YSAMYN
+1569 
-1575 TRGSNNVGL
+1575 
-1584 GHNSLWTNNTGNN
+1584 
-1597 NTAIGHTSGYNN
+1597 
-1609 TGSDNTFLGYNANSN
+1609 
-1624 GGISNATAIGS
+1624 
-1635 GATVS
+1635 
-1640 ASNTIQLGNTSTTS
+1640 
-1654 VNTSGGLT
+1654 T
-1662 ANAAVTNEITSSFT
+1662 ANAAVTSEITSSFT

-1695 AAITITFAASL
+1695 AAITITFGASL
-1706 PTGFN
+1706 PIGFN

-1720 ANKITFAAGTSV
+1720 ANKVTFAAGTSV

-1750 TIVHIGSNIIVTAGD
+1750 TIVNIGSNIIVTAGD

>member
-1 MKKLVLLIVTVIL
+1 MKKFLFLIFTIVLFES
-14 VKAVQAQIP
+14 VQAQIP

-34 ASGEPIRYQEISVRI
+34 ASGEPIRYQEISVKI

-57 GKLAYQETR
+57 GKVAYQESR

-79 IGGPDAFF
+79 IGGPDAFY
-87 VLGNISSVDW
+87 VLGNISAVDW

-109 PAGQSNYTIAG
+109 PAGQNNYTIAG

-137 NASGDLTGNYPS
+137 NASGDLTGNYPA
-149 PSIASKAVNT
+149 PSIAPKVVT
-159 SKLADGSVTDIK
+159 TTKLADGSVTDIK

-179 KVGLDKVNNT
+179 KVGLEKVNNT
-189 ADIDK
+189 ADLDK
-194 PVSTATQVALS
+194 PISIATQSAINT
-205 SKLNIA
+205 KLNIS
-211 DTNTMLSNRFN
+211 DTAVMLSNRIS
-222 RDTVSLSNR
+222 RDTVSISNR
-231 INLKANTTD
+231 INLKASTSDVNAALALKANTSDVNAALALKSNTTD
-240 VNTSLALKANITDVN
+240 VNTA
-255 TSLALKAN
+255 LALKAN
-263 TTDVNTSLALKANT
+263 TSDVNAA
-277 ADVNTSLALK
+277 
-287 ANITDVNTS
+287 
-296 LALKANTTDVN
+296 
-307 TSLALKENISNK
+307 LALKENLTNK
-319 SLDVS
+319 SIDIS
-324 ADGTSDEK
+324 ADGASDSK
-332 YPTVKSVK
+332 YPSVKSVK
-340 TYVDLMAGNILA
+340 TYVDQIAGTILT
-352 GQVNADWTATVGP
+352 GQVNADWTATAGP
-365 AKILNKPILFGGSY
+365 AKILNKPALFGGAY
-379 SDLTGT
+379 SDLTGII
-385 VPTWNQST
+385 PIWNQNT

-407 NINGVSFD
+407 NINGVAFD
-415 GSADIT
+415 GSTDIT
-421 ITAAASTLS
+421 IAAAASTLS
-430 GIVPVAKGGT
+430 GTVPVAKGGT
-440 GATTSGGARTNLGL
+440 GATTSAGARTNLGL
-454 VIGTDVMAAN
+454 VIGADVMSAT

-473 IGSGNGSF
+473 TGSGNGSF
-481 ATTVNTI
+481 TTTVNSI
-488 GGVSSSIIATLPTRV
+488 GGVSSSTIAGLPTTV

-514 SDILLKAPINSPLFT
+514 ADLLLKAPLASPTFT
-529 GTPTAPTPATIDNS
+529 GAPSAPTPATNDNS

-570 ATSNTRGATISG
+570 VTSNARGATISG

-587 LTPADATNGGV
+587 LTPADATNGGIL
-598 VTNGPQTFA
+598 TNGSQTIA
-607 GAKTFNSSITAPNFL
+607 GAKTFNSDITAPNFI
-622 GNASTTTK
+622 GNAATATK
-630 LAAPKNINGVAFDG
+630 LASPKNINGVAFDG
-644 SADITITADA
+644 SADITISAA
-654 NTLTGTVQVVSGGT
+654 ASTLTGTVLVANGGT
-668 GVSTITGLVKG
+668 GTSTITGIIKG

-685 SAAISG
+685 TAAVAG
-691 TDYLAPTGSAAA
+691 TDYLEPTGSAAN

-722 KLAAP
+722 K
-727 KNINGVA
+727 
-734 FDGSADITITAD
+734 F
-746 ANTLTGTVQVVSGGT
+746 
-761 GVSTITGLVKGNGT
+761 
-775 NAMSAAIS
+775 
-783 GTDYLAPTG
+783 
-792 SAAALTN
+792 
-799 FPTLNQNTTGNA
+799 
-811 ATATKLAAPKNINGV
+811 AAPKNINGV

-845 TVQVANGGTG
+845 TVQVVNGGTG

-861 TGQVLTTVG
+861 TGQVLTTVAG
-870 SGTLSWTTPTSISVG
+870 GTLSWTTPTSISVG
-885 TISNTSNVNGASI
+885 TISTTSNVNGASI
-898 TGGVLNLAPADGTN
+898 TAGVLNLAPADDTN
-912 GGILNAS
+912 GGVV
-919 NQTIGGPKY
+919 
-928 FLDNITISNGIK
+928 
-940 LGTTGGAQNLMYGGA
+940 TTGTQTFAGSKIFNNNIQVNSIRVGAPASGSANTMIGAYSLLYGS
-955 VFAYGTPGSN
+955 PGSN
-965 NTGIGSYALSS
+965 NTAVGTMSLAS
-976 LTNTS
+976 LTNTG

-991 TNTIR
+991 TNAIR

-1009 GSSALSNGSGT
+1009 GSAALSNGSGT
-1020 SNNVAI
+1020 YNNTAV

-1034 ISGGSNTA
+1034 ISGASNTA
-1042 VGTYALQNN
+1042 VGTFALQNN
-1051 STASYNVG
+1051 TTANYNVG

-1074 TAVGRGAML
+1074 TAIGKGAML
-1083 SNTSGDVNTAVGES
+1083 SNISGDVNTAIGES

-1110 IGVQSQELNT
+1110 IGVQSQEQNT
-1120 TGQSNTAIGVAAIDR
+1120 SGQSNTAIGVAAIDR
-1135 NTGGNN
+1135 NGTGSN

-1150 RYIADGATYNTA
+1150 RYIADNATSNTV
-1162 IDNSILIGASAKPLA
+1162 INNSVLLGFNARPLA

-1190 VGNGSNTVTLGNTS
+1190 IGNGSNTVTLGNSS

-1214 NAPIYSSTPQ
+1214 NAPVYSSTPQ

-1230 NISWNPLSGLNAS
+1230 NISWNPMSGLNAS
-1243 VTLNANSTLVF
+1243 VTLNANSTLAF
-1254 SALPPVGSSGT
+1254 SELPPVGSSGT
-1265 LIISQP
+1265 LIITQP
-1271 ASGSTYTLTLPS
+1271 TSGGTFSLTLPT

-1293 SGVTLSNTNS
+1293 SGITLSSTNS

-1310 YYDGNAFYWNI
+1310 YYDGNAFYWNL
-1321 GNGYGSSQTV
+1321 GNGYGSTQTV
-1331 NATNIVGGTAGAV
+1331 NATNIVGGAAGAV
-1344 LYQSGSGTTGFTAA
+1344 LYQSGAGVTGFTAA
-1358 GTTGQVLTSAGSGA
+1358 GTSGQVLTSAGTGA

-1381 VGGSGTLNY
+1381 VGGSGTSTY
-1390 LSKFSATSTLAN
+1390 IPKFSASATLAN
-1402 SSIIDEGTGV
+1402 SSIIDDGTSV

-1437 SMPATSGTAQN
+1437 SMPASSGTTQN

-1525 SVGSNVIL
+1525 SVGSNVIV

-1538 LASLTTGSNNV
+1538 LASLTTGNNNV
-1549 GVGQYTLNYLAAGS
+1549 GVGQYTLNYLASGS

-1584 GHNSLWTNNTGNN
+1584 GHNSLWSNNAGNN
-1597 NTAIGHTSGYNN
+1597 NTAIGHSSGYNS
-1609 TGSDNTFLGYNANSN
+1609 TGSNNTFLGYNANSSA
-1624 GGISNATAIGS
+1624 GVANAAAIGS
-1635 GATVS
+1635 GATVTT
-1640 ASNTIQLGNTSTTS
+1640 SNTIQLGNSS
-1654 VNTSGGLT
+1654 IENVNTSGGLT
-1662 ANAAVTNEITSSFT
+1662 ANAAVTSEITSSFT

-1681 AETYKGKIIICNPS
+1681 AESYKGKIIICNPS

-1711 CMVLQKSAD
+1711 CMVLQKSVD
-1720 ANKITFAAGTSV
+1720 ANKVTFAAGSSV

-1750 TIVHIGSNIIVTAGD
+1750 TIVHIGGNIIVTAGD

>member
-79 IGGPDAFF
+79 IGGPDAFY
-87 VLGNISSVDW
+87 VLGNISAVDW

-365 AKILNKPILFGGSY
+365 AKILNKPNLFSGVYSDLTGKPTLFTGSYTDLTNKPNLFSGAYSDLTGKPTLFSGSYTDLTNKPNLFSGSY
-379 SDLTGT
+379 SDLTNKPVIPAAQVSADWNATTGVAMILNKPT
-385 VPTWNQST
+385 LFSGAYADLTGPIPTWNQNT

-399 STKLAAPK
+399 ATKLAA
-407 NINGVSFD
+407 S
-415 GSADIT
+415 
-421 ITAAASTLS
+421 
-430 GIVPVAKGGT
+430 
-440 GATTSGGARTNLGL
+440 
-454 VIGTDVMAAN
+454 
-464 ATTTLTGDV
+464 
-473 IGSGNGSF
+473 
-481 ATTVNTI
+481 
-488 GGVSSSIIATLPTRV
+488 
-503 NSNTLSITANT
+503 
-514 SDILLKAPINSPLFT
+514 
-529 GTPTAPTPATIDNS
+529 
-543 TKIATTEFVKASIIA
+543 
-558 ANAGLSSIGNIA
+558 
-570 ATSNTRGATISG
+570 
-582 TTELI
+582 
-587 LTPADATNGGV
+587 
-598 VTNGPQTFA
+598 
-607 GAKTFNSSITAPNFL
+607 
-622 GNASTTTK
+622 
-630 LAAPKNINGVAFDG
+630 KNINGVAFDG
-644 SADITITADA
+644 SADITITAA
-654 NTLTGTVQVVSGGT
+654 AATLSGTVQVANGGT
-668 GVSTITGLVKG
+668 GASTITGLIKG

-734 FDGSADITITAD
+734 FDGSADITITAE
-746 ANTLTGTVQVVSGGT
+746 ANTLTGTVQVVNGGT
-761 GVSTITGLVKGNGT
+761 GTSTITGLVKGNGT

-811 ATATKLAAPKNINGV
+811 ATATKLATPKNINGV

-836 AAAASTLSG
+836 TAAASTLYG

-855 LTTAGL
+855 LTNAGL
-861 TGQVLTTVG
+861 TGQVLTTVAG
-870 SGTLSWTTPTSISVG
+870 GTLSWTTPTSISVG
-885 TISNTSNVNGASI
+885 AISNTSNVNGASI

-955 VFAYGTPGSN
+955 VFAYGTPGAN

-976 LTNTS
+976 LTNTG
-981 NEGNDNTAVG
+981 NEGNNNTAVG
-991 TNTIR
+991 TNAIR

-1020 SNNVAI
+1020 SDNVAI
-1026 GYNTLAAG
+1026 GYYTLAAG

-1150 RYIADGATYNTA
+1150 RYIADGTTYNTA

-1243 VTLNANSTLVF
+1243 VTLNANSTLAF

-1358 GTTGQVLTSAGSGA
+1358 GTSGQVLTSAGTGA

-1498 GMSTAPTSKL
+1498 GMNTAPTSKL

-1609 TGSDNTFLGYNANSN
+1609 SGSDNTFLGYNANSS

-1720 ANKITFAAGTSV
+1720 ANKVTFAAGTSV

-1750 TIVHIGSNIIVTAGD
+1750 TIVHIGGNIIVTAGD

>member
-57 GKLAYQETR
+57 GKVAYQETR
-66 RVMTNYVGLFNIV
+66 RVLTNYVGLFNIV

-87 VLGNISSVDW
+87 VLGNISAVDW

-189 ADIDK
+189 ADLDK
-194 PVSTATQVALS
+194 PVSAATQVALN
-205 SKLNIA
+205 SKLNIV

-231 INLKANTTD
+231 INLKANTSD
-240 VNTSLALKANITDVN
+240 VNTSLTLKANTSDVN

-263 TTDVNTSLALKANT
+263 TTDVNTALT
-277 ADVNTSLALK
+277 
-287 ANITDVNTS
+287 
-296 LALKANTTDVN
+296 
-307 TSLALKENISNK
+307 LKENIANK
-319 SLDVS
+319 SLDLS
-324 ADGTSDEK
+324 SDGASDVK

-340 TYVDLMAGNILA
+340 TYVDLIAGNILA
-352 GQVNADWTATVGP
+352 GQVNADWSATVGP

-385 VPTWNQST
+385 VPIWNQNT
-393 TGNAAT
+393 TGNAA
-399 STKLAAPK
+399 SATKLAAPK
-407 NINGVSFD
+407 NINGVAFD
-415 GSADIT
+415 GSSDIT
-421 ITAAASTLS
+421 ITSSATTLS
-430 GIVPVAKGGT
+430 GIVPIAKGGT
-440 GATTSGGARTNLGL
+440 GANTSLGARTNLGL

-464 ATTTLTGDV
+464 AVTSLTGDV
-473 IGSGNGSF
+473 TGSGNGSF
-481 ATTVNTI
+481 TTTVNSI
-488 GGVSSSIIATLPTRV
+488 GGVSSSTIATLPSRV

-514 SDILLKAPINSPLFT
+514 ADLLLKAPIASPTFI
-529 GTPTAPTPATIDNS
+529 GVPSAPTPATNDNS
-543 TKIATTEFVKASIIA
+543 TKIATTEFVKASIVA
-558 ANAGLSSIGNIA
+558 ANAGLSSIGSIA
-570 ATSNTRGATISG
+570 ATSNAKGAVISG

-598 VTNGPQTFA
+598 MTTAAQTFA
-607 GAKTFNSSITAPNFL
+607 GAKTFNSNVTAPNFL
-622 GNASTTTK
+622 GNAS
-630 LAAPKNINGVAFDG
+630 
-644 SADITITADA
+644 
-654 NTLTGTVQVVSGGT
+654 
-668 GVSTITGLVKG
+668 
-679 NGTNAM
+679 
-685 SAAISG
+685 
-691 TDYLAPTGSAAA
+691 
-703 LTNFPTLNQNTTG
+703 
-716 NAATAT
+716 TAT

-734 FDGSADITITAD
+734 FDGSADITIA
-746 ANTLTGTVQVVSGGT
+746 AAASTLSGTVQVANGGT
-761 GVSTITGLVKGNGT
+761 GTSTITGLVKGNGT
-775 NAMSAAIS
+775 SAMSAAIA

-792 SAAALTN
+792 SAAALTD

-861 TGQVLTTVG
+861 TGQVLTTVAG
-870 SGTLSWTTPTSISVG
+870 GTLSWTTPTTISVG

-898 TGGVLNLAPADGTN
+898 TGGILNLAPADGTN
-912 GGILNAS
+912 GGVVTTG
-919 NQTIGGPKY
+919 NQTFAGSKS
-928 FLDNITISNGIK
+928 FTNNINVNQLNVGAPSSGSQNTM
-940 LGTTGGAQNLMYGGA
+940 LGVATY
-955 VFAYGTPGSN
+955 AYGSPGNN
-965 NTGIGSYALSS
+965 NTALGFFS
-976 LTNTS
+976 LASLSNS
-981 NEGNDNTAVG
+981 GNEGNDNTAVG
-991 TNTIR
+991 TNAIR

-1009 GSSALSNGSGT
+1009 GSAALSNGSGAY
-1020 SNNVAI
+1020 NNVAI
-1026 GYNTLAAG
+1026 GYSSLAAG
-1034 ISGGSNTA
+1034 VSGSSNTA
-1042 VGTYALQNN
+1042 VGTFALQNN
-1051 STASYNVG
+1051 TSANYNVG

-1064 LKNTTTGGSN
+1064 LRSATTGGNNTAIGHAAMYSN
-1074 TAVGRGAML
+1074 T
-1083 SNTSGDVNTAVGES
+1083 TGDVNTAVGEN
-1097 ALISNTNGRYNTS
+1097 ALVSNTSGRYNTS
-1110 IGVQSQELNT
+1110 VGVQSQEQNT

-1135 NTGGNN
+1135 NLAGHN

-1150 RYIADGATYNTA
+1150 RYISDNSTFNTA
-1162 IDNSILIGASAKPLA
+1162 IDNSVLIGASAKPLA

-1190 VGNGSNTVTLGNTS
+1190 IGNGSNTVTLGNTS

-1230 NISWNPLSGLNAS
+1230 NISWNPMSGLNAS
-1243 VTLNANSTLVF
+1243 VTLNANSTLAF

-1265 LIISQP
+1265 LIITQP

-1293 SGVTLSNTNS
+1293 SGVTLSSTNN

-1358 GTTGQVLTSAGSGA
+1358 GTSGQVLTSAGTGA

-1609 TGSDNTFLGYNANSN
+1609 TGSDNTFLGYNANSS

-1662 ANAAVTNEITSSFT
+1662 ANAAVTSEITSSFT

-1720 ANKITFAAGTSV
+1720 ANKVTFAAGTNV
-1732 TIKNRNNYT
+1732 TVKNRNNYT

>member
-1 MKKLVLLIVTVIL
+1 MKKFLFLIFTIVLFES
-14 VKAVQAQIP
+14 VQAQIP
-23 QTLNY
+23 QSLNY

-34 ASGEPIRYQEISVRI
+34 ASGEPIRYQEISVKI

-57 GKLAYQETR
+57 GKVAYQESR

-79 IGGPDAFF
+79 IGGPDAFY
-87 VLGNISSVDW
+87 VLGNISAVDW

-109 PAGQSNYTIAG
+109 PAGQNNYTIAG

-137 NASGDLTGNYPS
+137 NASGDLTGNYPA
-149 PSIASKAVNT
+149 PSIAPKVVT
-159 SKLADGSVTDIK
+159 TTKLADGSVTDIK

-179 KVGLDKVNNT
+179 KVGLEKVNNT
-189 ADIDK
+189 ADLDK
-194 PVSTATQVALS
+194 PISIATQSAINT
-205 SKLNIA
+205 KLNIS
-211 DTNTMLSNRFN
+211 DTAVMLSNRIS

-231 INLKANTTD
+231 INLKASTSDVNAALALKANTSDVNAALALKSNTTD
-240 VNTSLALKANITDVN
+240 VNTA
-255 TSLALKAN
+255 LALKAN
-263 TTDVNTSLALKANT
+263 TSDVNAA
-277 ADVNTSLALK
+277 
-287 ANITDVNTS
+287 
-296 LALKANTTDVN
+296 
-307 TSLALKENISNK
+307 LALKENLTNK
-319 SLDVS
+319 SIDIS
-324 ADGTSDEK
+324 ADGASDSK
-332 YPTVKSVK
+332 YPSVKSVK
-340 TYVDLMAGNILA
+340 TYVDQIAGTILT

-365 AKILNKPILFGGSY
+365 AKILNKPALFGGAY
-379 SDLTGT
+379 SDLTGII
-385 VPTWNQST
+385 PIWNQNT

-407 NINGVSFD
+407 NINGVAFD
-415 GSADIT
+415 GSTDIT
-421 ITAAASTLS
+421 IAAAASTLS
-430 GIVPVAKGGT
+430 GTVPVAKGGT
-440 GATTSGGARTNLGL
+440 GATTSAGARTNLGL
-454 VIGTDVMAAN
+454 VIGADVMSAT

-473 IGSGNGSF
+473 TGSGNGSF
-481 ATTVNTI
+481 TTTVNSI
-488 GGVSSSIIATLPTRV
+488 GGVSSSTIAGLPTTV

-514 SDILLKAPINSPLFT
+514 ADLLLKAPLASPTFT
-529 GTPTAPTPATIDNS
+529 GAPSAPTPATNDNS

-570 ATSNTRGATISG
+570 VTSNARGATISG

-587 LTPADATNGGV
+587 LTPADATNGGIL
-598 VTNGPQTFA
+598 TNGSQTIA
-607 GAKTFNSSITAPNFL
+607 GAKTFNSDITAPNFI
-622 GNASTTTK
+622 GNAATATK
-630 LAAPKNINGVAFDG
+630 LASPKNINGVAFDG
-644 SADITITADA
+644 SADITISAA
-654 NTLTGTVQVVSGGT
+654 ASTLTGTVLVANGGT
-668 GVSTITGLVKG
+668 GTSTITGIIKG

-685 SAAISG
+685 TAAVAG
-691 TDYLAPTGSAAA
+691 TDYLEPTGSAAN

-722 KLAAP
+722 K
-727 KNINGVA
+727 
-734 FDGSADITITAD
+734 F
-746 ANTLTGTVQVVSGGT
+746 
-761 GVSTITGLVKGNGT
+761 
-775 NAMSAAIS
+775 
-783 GTDYLAPTG
+783 
-792 SAAALTN
+792 
-799 FPTLNQNTTGNA
+799 
-811 ATATKLAAPKNINGV
+811 AAPKNINGV

-845 TVQVANGGTG
+845 TVQVVNGGTG

-861 TGQVLTTVG
+861 TGQVLTTVAG
-870 SGTLSWTTPTSISVG
+870 GTLSWTTPTSISVG
-885 TISNTSNVNGASI
+885 TISTTSNVNGASI
-898 TGGVLNLAPADGTN
+898 TAGVLNLAPADGTN
-912 GGILNAS
+912 GGVVTTG
-919 NQTIGGPKY
+919 NQTFAGSKIFNNNIQVNSIRVGAPASGSANTMIGAY
-928 FLDNITISNGIK
+928 SL
-940 LGTTGGAQNLMYGGA
+940 LYGS
-955 VFAYGTPGSN
+955 PGSN
-965 NTGIGSYALSS
+965 NTAVGTMSLAS
-976 LTNTS
+976 LTNTG

-991 TNTIR
+991 TNAIR

-1009 GSSALSNGSGT
+1009 GSAALSNGSGT
-1020 SNNVAI
+1020 YNNTAV

-1034 ISGGSNTA
+1034 ISGASNTA
-1042 VGTYALQNN
+1042 VGTFALQNN
-1051 STASYNVG
+1051 TTANYNVG

-1074 TAVGRGAML
+1074 TAIGKGAML
-1083 SNTSGDVNTAVGES
+1083 SNISGDVNTAIGES

-1110 IGVQSQELNT
+1110 IGVQSQEQNT
-1120 TGQSNTAIGVAAIDR
+1120 SGQSNTAIGVAAIDR
-1135 NTGGNN
+1135 NGTGSN

-1150 RYIADGATYNTA
+1150 RYIADNATSNTV
-1162 IDNSILIGASAKPLA
+1162 INNSVLLGFNARPLS

-1190 VGNGSNTVTLGNTS
+1190 IGNGSNTVTLGNSS

-1214 NAPIYSSTPQ
+1214 NAPVYSSTPQ

-1230 NISWNPLSGLNAS
+1230 NISWNPMSGLNAS
-1243 VTLNANSTLVF
+1243 VTLNANSTLAF
-1254 SALPPVGSSGT
+1254 SELPPVGSSGT
-1265 LIISQP
+1265 LIITQP
-1271 ASGSTYTLTLPS
+1271 TSGGTFSLTLPT

-1293 SGVTLSNTNS
+1293 SGITLSSTNS

-1310 YYDGNAFYWNI
+1310 YYDGNAFYWNL
-1321 GNGYGSSQTV
+1321 GNGYGSTQTV
-1331 NATNIVGGTAGAV
+1331 NATNIVGGAAGAV
-1344 LYQSGSGTTGFTAA
+1344 LYQSGAGVTGFTAA
-1358 GTTGQVLTSAGSGA
+1358 GTTGQVLTSAGTGA

-1381 VGGSGTLNY
+1381 VGGSGTSTY
-1390 LSKFSATSTLAN
+1390 IPKFSASATLAN
-1402 SSIIDEGTGV
+1402 SSIIDDGTSV
-1412 YFKTADANSTSG
+1412 YFKTSDANSTSG

-1437 SMPATSGTAQN
+1437 SMPASSGTTQN

-1498 GMSTAPTSKL
+1498 GMSTAPTSRL

-1525 SVGSNVIL
+1525 SVGSNVIV

-1538 LASLTTGSNNV
+1538 LASLTTGNNNV
-1549 GVGQYTLNYLAAGS
+1549 GVGQYTLNYLASGS

-1569 YSAMYN
+1569 YSSMYN

-1584 GHNSLWTNNTGNN
+1584 GHNSLWSNNAGNN
-1597 NTAIGHTSGYNN
+1597 NTAIGHSSGYNS
-1609 TGSDNTFLGYNANSN
+1609 TGSDNTFLGYNANSSA
-1624 GGISNATAIGS
+1624 GVANAAAIGS
-1635 GATVS
+1635 GATVT
-1640 ASNTIQLGNTSTTS
+1640 ASNTIQLGNSS
-1654 VNTSGGLT
+1654 IENVNTSGGLT
-1662 ANAAVTNEITSSFT
+1662 ANAAVTSEITSSFT

-1681 AETYKGKIIICNPS
+1681 AESYKGKIIICNPS

-1711 CMVLQKSAD
+1711 CMVLQKSVD
-1720 ANKITFAAGTSV
+1720 ANKVTFAAGSSV

-1750 TIVHIGSNIIVTAGD
+1750 TIVHIGGNIIVTAGD

>member
-1 MKKLVLLIVTVIL
+1 MKKLVLFIVTVIL

-57 GKLAYQETR
+57 GKVAYQETR
-66 RVMTNYVGLFNIV
+66 RVLTNYVGLFNIV

-87 VLGNISSVDW
+87 VLGNISAVDW

-189 ADIDK
+189 ADLDK
-194 PVSTATQVALS
+194 PVSAATQVALN
-205 SKLNIA
+205 SKLNIV

-231 INLKANTTD
+231 INLKANTSD
-240 VNTSLALKANITDVN
+240 VNTSLTLKANTSDVN

-263 TTDVNTSLALKANT
+263 TTDVNTALT
-277 ADVNTSLALK
+277 
-287 ANITDVNTS
+287 
-296 LALKANTTDVN
+296 
-307 TSLALKENISNK
+307 LKENIANK
-319 SLDVS
+319 SLDLS
-324 ADGTSDEK
+324 SDGASDVK

-340 TYVDLMAGNILA
+340 TYVDLIAGNILA
-352 GQVNADWTATVGP
+352 GQVNADWSATVGP

-385 VPTWNQST
+385 VPIWNQNT
-393 TGNAAT
+393 TGNAA
-399 STKLAAPK
+399 SATKLAAPK
-407 NINGVSFD
+407 NINGVAFD
-415 GSADIT
+415 GSSDIT
-421 ITAAASTLS
+421 ITSSATTLS
-430 GIVPVAKGGT
+430 GIVPIAKGGT
-440 GATTSGGARTNLGL
+440 GANTSLGARTNLGL

-464 ATTTLTGDV
+464 AVTSLTGDV
-473 IGSGNGSF
+473 TGSGNGSF
-481 ATTVNTI
+481 TTTVNSI
-488 GGVSSSIIATLPTRV
+488 GGVSSSTIATLPSRV
-503 NSNTLSITANT
+503 NSNTLSITVNT
-514 SDILLKAPINSPLFT
+514 ADLLLKAPIASPTFT
-529 GTPTAPTPATIDNS
+529 GVPSAPTPATNDNS
-543 TKIATTEFVKASIIA
+543 TKIATTEFVKASIVA
-558 ANAGLSSIGNIA
+558 ANAGLSSIGSIA
-570 ATSNTRGATISG
+570 ATSNAKGAVISG

-598 VTNGPQTFA
+598 MTTAAQTFA
-607 GAKTFNSSITAPNFL
+607 GAKTFNSNVTAPNFL
-622 GNASTTTK
+622 GNAS
-630 LAAPKNINGVAFDG
+630 
-644 SADITITADA
+644 
-654 NTLTGTVQVVSGGT
+654 
-668 GVSTITGLVKG
+668 
-679 NGTNAM
+679 
-685 SAAISG
+685 
-691 TDYLAPTGSAAA
+691 
-703 LTNFPTLNQNTTG
+703 
-716 NAATAT
+716 TAT

-734 FDGSADITITAD
+734 FDGSADITIA
-746 ANTLTGTVQVVSGGT
+746 AAASTLSGTVQVANGGT
-761 GVSTITGLVKGNGT
+761 GTSTITGLVKGNGT
-775 NAMSAAIS
+775 SAMSAAIA

-792 SAAALTN
+792 SAAALTD

-861 TGQVLTTVG
+861 TGQVLTTVAG
-870 SGTLSWTTPTSISVG
+870 GTLSWTTPTTISVG

-898 TGGVLNLAPADGTN
+898 TGGILNLAPADGTN
-912 GGILNAS
+912 GGVVTTG
-919 NQTIGGPKY
+919 NQTFAGSKS
-928 FLDNITISNGIK
+928 FTNNINVNQLNVGAPSSGSQNTM
-940 LGTTGGAQNLMYGGA
+940 LGVATY
-955 VFAYGTPGSN
+955 AYGSPGNN
-965 NTGIGSYALSS
+965 NTALGFFS
-976 LTNTS
+976 LASLSNS
-981 NEGNDNTAVG
+981 GNEGNDNTAVG
-991 TNTIR
+991 TNAIR

-1009 GSSALSNGSGT
+1009 GSAALSNGSGAY
-1020 SNNVAI
+1020 NNVAI
-1026 GYNTLAAG
+1026 GYSSLAAG
-1034 ISGGSNTA
+1034 VSGSSNTA
-1042 VGTYALQNN
+1042 VGTFALQNN
-1051 STASYNVG
+1051 TSANYNVG

-1064 LKNTTTGGSN
+1064 LRSATTGGNNTAIGHAAMYSN
-1074 TAVGRGAML
+1074 T
-1083 SNTSGDVNTAVGES
+1083 TGDVNTAVGEN
-1097 ALISNTNGRYNTS
+1097 ALVSNTSGRYNTS
-1110 IGVQSQELNT
+1110 VGVQSQEQNT

-1135 NTGGNN
+1135 NLAGHN

-1150 RYIADGATYNTA
+1150 RYISDNSTFNTA
-1162 IDNSILIGASAKPLA
+1162 IDNSVLIGASAKPLA

-1190 VGNGSNTVTLGNTS
+1190 IGNGSNTVTLGNTS

-1230 NISWNPLSGLNAS
+1230 NISWNPMSGLNAS
-1243 VTLNANSTLVF
+1243 VTLNANSTLAF

-1265 LIISQP
+1265 LIITQP

-1293 SGVTLSNTNS
+1293 SGVTLSSTNN

-1358 GTTGQVLTSAGSGA
+1358 GTSGQVLTSAGTGA

-1662 ANAAVTNEITSSFT
+1662 ANAAVTSEITSSFT

-1720 ANKITFAAGTSV
+1720 ANKVTFAAGTNV
-1732 TIKNRNNYT
+1732 TVKNRNNYT